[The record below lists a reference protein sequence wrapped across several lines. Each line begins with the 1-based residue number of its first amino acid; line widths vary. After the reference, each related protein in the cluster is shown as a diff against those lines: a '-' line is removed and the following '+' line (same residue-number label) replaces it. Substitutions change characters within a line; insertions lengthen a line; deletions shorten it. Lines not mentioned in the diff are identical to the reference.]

1 MKLSNLLYAGMLSS
15 LALVSCTDN
24 DENSEWT
31 GSEGVVF
38 TTSIQ
43 SRVSGN
49 SWNANDEVGIFM
61 TPNGSEIAS
70 ATAAN
75 KKYLAQ
81 TNGSLV
87 AAPGEGVYLPATGKV
102 DFIAYYPYS
111 NALSANVMDVNVAD
125 QSKPGALDLLYSNET
140 KGVEAA
146 NGKTIALKFV
156 RKMSKITLDM
166 TKDETIESFE
176 GLKVEMKGIATEGK
190 FDLANGTVK
199 ATDGKNTQAVAMN
212 IGEVEGSTAKATA
225 IILPTAAAT
234 DQTKMDLTFTLA
246 GKTFTHTL
254 ADLTAFEAG
263 KNVTFRVKLSVNNG
277 KPVVT
282 VGNATIEDWVGV
294 AGGDFNVDFDG
305 EGGGTQPGEE
315 KVLLDES
322 FATSQGTFTIDN
334 KTLPAELTYVWKW
347 DQYIDDNTQQVKDA
361 YMKASAFKD
370 KKSHASESWLI
381 SPEIDLSAVQSA
393 TLTFD
398 HAINKGD
405 VANIKTNHVVKIS
418 KDNGATWDEL
428 AGVNYPASLSWDF
441 VNSGKVD
448 LAAYLGSK
456 VKIAFQYMSSD
467 ASSATWEIKNL
478 KVIANGEG
486 GGTVDPTPKPD
497 PEPEPEPQ
505 PQPGE
510 EKVFFTETFG
520 SEILAKPYP
529 KIAAYTKWDNATL
542 TFADATGNA
551 DVRAVAHK
559 TESNT
564 SESAKVNHVWF
575 PGKKDSKLTIS
586 GFNTVGYNKF
596 KLSFEAA
603 ANTFNKGEQLDLNVL
618 KVSLNGQNVTLP
630 SKVVSQANKEAN
642 VFFPVEVTIDVAG
655 TAESVLEFS
664 SSSSDNT
671 YGIRAYNIKLV
682 SLSK

>member
-87 AAPGEGVYLPATGKV
+87 AAPGEGIYLPATGKV

-111 NALSANVMDVNVAD
+111 NALSGNVMDVNVAD
-125 QSKPGALDLLYSNET
+125 QSKPGAIDLLYSNET

-156 RKMSKITLDM
+156 RKMSKLTLNM

-212 IGEVEGSTAKATA
+212 IGNVEAHTAMATA

-246 GKTFTHTL
+246 GKTFTHSI
-254 ADLTAFEAG
+254 ADLTAFQAG
-263 KNVTFRVKLSVNNG
+263 KNVTFGVKLSVNNG

-282 VGNATIEDWVGV
+282 VGNATIKDWAEVP
-294 AGGDFNVDFDG
+294 GGDFDVNFGG
-305 EGGGTQPGEE
+305 EGGGTEPGEE
-315 KVLLDES
+315 KVLLDEP
-322 FATSQGTFTIDN
+322 FATSQGAFTIED
-334 KTLPAELTYVWKW
+334 KTLPAELTYVWQWSQLK
-347 DQYIDDNTQQVKDA
+347 DKETQQVKDS

-370 KKSHASESWLI
+370 KAFASESWLI
-381 SPEIDLSAVQSA
+381 SPEIDLSKVKSA

-405 VANIKTNHVVKIS
+405 AANIKTNHVVKIS

-428 AGVNYPASLSWDF
+428 AGVNYPASLSWTF

-448 LAAYLGSK
+448 LASYLGSK

-486 GGTVDPTPKPD
+486 GGTVDPTP
-497 PEPEPEPQ
+497 EPEPEPQ
-505 PQPGE
+505 PQPQPTPSG
-510 EKVFFTETFG
+510 TELYISEYVEG
-520 SEILAKPYP
+520 SSNNKYIEI
-529 KIAAYTKWDNATL
+529 
-542 TFADATGNA
+542 
-551 DVRAVAHK
+551 
-559 TESNT
+559 
-564 SESAKVNHVWF
+564 
-575 PGKKDSKLTIS
+575 
-586 GFNTVGYNKF
+586 YNPTDKAID
-596 KLSFEAA
+596 LSVYA
-603 ANTFNKGEQLDLNVL
+603 LDLNSNGGAQWSKEKNPTPGKNNFVQL
-618 KVSLNGQNVTLP
+618 DGMLEAKAVKVYKNSQATIYTGEAIDCNAVNFNGNDPIGLFKNDILIDIIGKFAGGKADFAKDVTLRRKADAAAP
-630 SKVVSQANKEAN
+630 SATYDENQWEKSGTDDVSGLGK
-642 VFFPVEVTIDVAG
+642 
-655 TAESVLEFS
+655 
-664 SSSSDNT
+664 
-671 YGIRAYNIKLV
+671 R
-682 SLSK
+682 

>member
-87 AAPGEGVYLPATGKV
+87 AAPGEGIYLPATGKV

-111 NALSANVMDVNVAD
+111 NALSGNVMDVNVAD
-125 QSKPGALDLLYSNET
+125 QSKPGAIDLLYSNET

-190 FDLANGTVK
+190 FDLAKGIVK

-212 IGEVEGSTAKATA
+212 IGNVEAHTAMATA

-246 GKTFTHTL
+246 GKTFTHSI

-263 KNVTFRVKLSVNNG
+263 KNVTFKAKLSVNNG

-282 VGNATIEDWVGV
+282 VGNATIVDWVGV
-294 AGGDFNVDFDG
+294 PGGDFDVNFDG
-305 EGGGTQPGEE
+305 EGGGTEPGEE
-315 KVLLDES
+315 KVLLDEP
-322 FATSQGTFTIDN
+322 FDANQGNFTISDI
-334 KTLPAELTYVWKW
+334 KLPEGSTYVWQWGQFDK
-347 DQYIDDNTQQVKDA
+347 DNTQ
-361 YMKASAFKD
+361 YMKASANINKVN
-370 KKSHASESWLI
+370 HAAESWLI
-381 SPEIDLSAVQSA
+381 SPSIDLTSAKKA
-393 TLTFD
+393 TLTFEHCHKYGAD
-398 HAINKGD
+398 KSKEMTLW
-405 VANIKTNHVVKIS
+405 VADAGTQASAEATGWTQVVI
-418 KDNGATWDEL
+418 
-428 AGVNYPASLSWDF
+428 PAYG
-441 VNSGKVD
+441 SGNDYKYV
-448 LAAYLGSK
+448 
-456 VKIAFQYMSSD
+456 
-467 ASSATWEIKNL
+467 SATIDLTAYVGKSVQVAFRYVSTADAAALWQINSV
-478 KVIANGEG
+478 KVVADGK
-486 GGTVDPTPKPD
+486 GGTVDPTPE

-505 PQPGE
+505 PQPTPSG
-510 EKVFFTETFG
+510 TELYISEYVEGTKG
-520 SEILAKPYP
+520 SNKFIEIYNPTDKEIDLSAYVLNCASNGKTWGNETSYTYQQLEGTIAPKSVIVYQNAK
-529 KIAAYTKWDNATL
+529 ADLYTSGKPCNAC
-542 TFADATGNA
+542 
-551 DVRAVAHK
+551 
-559 TESNT
+559 
-564 SESAKVNHVWF
+564 
-575 PGKKDSKLTIS
+575 
-586 GFNTVGYNKF
+586 GFNGEKNDAVGLF
-596 KLSFEAA
+596 KGGVLIDVFGYPVDPNSDPNFGKDITYRRKASVSSPVATFNLDEWEAA
-603 ANTFNKGEQLDLNVL
+603 AADD
-618 KVSLNGQNVTLP
+618 VSGLG
-630 SKVVSQANKEAN
+630 K
-642 VFFPVEVTIDVAG
+642 
-655 TAESVLEFS
+655 
-664 SSSSDNT
+664 
-671 YGIRAYNIKLV
+671 R
-682 SLSK
+682 

>member
-87 AAPGEGVYLPATGKV
+87 AAPSEGIYLPATGKV

-111 NALSANVMDVNVAD
+111 NVLSGNVMDVNVAD
-125 QSKPGALDLLYSNET
+125 QSKPGAIDLLYSNET

-156 RKMSKITLDM
+156 RKMSKLTLNM

-212 IGEVEGSTAKATA
+212 IGNVEAHTAMATA

-246 GKTFTHTL
+246 GKTFTHSI

-263 KNVTFRVKLSVNNG
+263 KNVTFKATLSVNNG

-282 VGNATIEDWVGV
+282 VGNATIENWVGV
-294 AGGDFNVDFDG
+294 TGGDFNVDFDG

-315 KVLLDES
+315 KVLLDEP
-322 FATSQGTFTIDN
+322 FDANQGNFTISDI
-334 KTLPAELTYVWKW
+334 KLPEGSTYVWQWGQFDK
-347 DQYIDDNTQQVKDA
+347 DNTQ
-361 YMKASAFKD
+361 YMKASANINKVN
-370 KKSHASESWLI
+370 HAAESWLI
-381 SPEIDLSAVQSA
+381 SPSIDLTSAKKA
-393 TLTFD
+393 TLTFEHCHKYGAD
-398 HAINKGD
+398 KSKEMTLW
-405 VANIKTNHVVKIS
+405 VADAGTQASAEATGWTQVVI
-418 KDNGATWDEL
+418 
-428 AGVNYPASLSWDF
+428 PAYG
-441 VNSGKVD
+441 SGNDYKYV
-448 LAAYLGSK
+448 
-456 VKIAFQYMSSD
+456 
-467 ASSATWEIKNL
+467 SATIDLTAYVGKSVQVAFRYVSTADAAALWQINSV
-478 KVIANGEG
+478 KVVADGK
-486 GGTVDPTPKPD
+486 GGTVDPTPE

-505 PQPGE
+505 PQPQPGANLLVNPGFEDWTEKLPTAWNNSYNTGE
-510 EKVFFTETFG
+510 IVKETSIKHG
-520 SEILAKPYP
+520 GNNSLRQ
-529 KIAAYTKWDNATL
+529 
-542 TFADATGNA
+542 TGA
-551 DVRAVAHK
+551 SKESPDK
-559 TESNT
+559 T
-564 SESAKVNHVWF
+564 
-575 PGKKDSKLTIS
+575 
-586 GFNTVGYNKF
+586 
-596 KLSFEAA
+596 
-603 ANTFNKGEQLDLNVL
+603 
-618 KVSLNGQNVTLP
+618 
-630 SKVVSQANKEAN
+630 SKVQQ
-642 VFFPVEVTIDVAG
+642 EVTITGGKKYKISYWFLDNDTKASSRYWFALVDAADKTINDLNNTLQQNKSYSTDSAEWQHVEIEF
-655 TAESVLEFS
+655 TAPANAVKLRYEVRTYRNVDANEFGGYIYYDDMSLEEV
-664 SSSSDNT
+664 
-671 YGIRAYNIKLV
+671 K
-682 SLSK
+682 

>member
-111 NALSANVMDVNVAD
+111 NALSGNVMDVNVAD
-125 QSKPGALDLLYSNET
+125 QSKPGAIDLLYSNET

-156 RKMSKITLDM
+156 RKMSKLTLNM

-212 IGEVEGSTAKATA
+212 IGNVEAHTAMATA

-246 GKTFTHTL
+246 GKTFTHSI

-263 KNVTFRVKLSVNNG
+263 KNVTFKATLSVNNG

-282 VGNATIEDWVGV
+282 VGNATIEDWIGV
-294 AGGDFNVDFDG
+294 AGGDFDVNFDG

-322 FATSQGTFTIDN
+322 FDANQGNFTISDI
-334 KTLPAELTYVWKW
+334 KLPEGSTYVWQWGQFDK
-347 DQYIDDNTQQVKDA
+347 DNTQ
-361 YMKASAFKD
+361 YMKASANINKVN
-370 KKSHASESWLI
+370 HAAESWLI
-381 SPEIDLSAVQSA
+381 SPSIDLTSAKKA
-393 TLTFD
+393 TLTFEHCHKYGAD
-398 HAINKGD
+398 KSKEMTLW
-405 VANIKTNHVVKIS
+405 VADAGTQASAEATGWTQVVI
-418 KDNGATWDEL
+418 
-428 AGVNYPASLSWDF
+428 PAYG
-441 VNSGKVD
+441 SGNDYKYV
-448 LAAYLGSK
+448 
-456 VKIAFQYMSSD
+456 
-467 ASSATWEIKNL
+467 SATIDLTAYVGKSVQVAFRYVSTADAAALWQINSV
-478 KVIANGEG
+478 KVVVDGK
-486 GGTVDPTPKPD
+486 GGTVDPTPE

-505 PQPGE
+505 PQPTPSGTELYISEYVEGGSFNKYIELYNPTEQDIDLSQYTLGMHNYSKDAAGGNDNGIKTQVLSGTLKSKQVIVYKHTDAVAYTGKVVDLGTDVMNFNGNDPIILYKGE
-510 EKVFFTETFG
+510 EIIDFLGV
-520 SEILAKPYP
+520 
-529 KIAAYTKWDNATL
+529 DNAQFGKDVTL
-542 TFADATGNA
+542 RRKADAAAPSATYDESQWEKAGKDDVTG
-551 DVRAVAHK
+551 
-559 TESNT
+559 
-564 SESAKVNHVWF
+564 
-575 PGKKDSKLTIS
+575 L
-586 GFNTVGYNKF
+586 
-596 KLSFEAA
+596 
-603 ANTFNKGEQLDLNVL
+603 
-618 KVSLNGQNVTLP
+618 GQ
-630 SKVVSQANKEAN
+630 
-642 VFFPVEVTIDVAG
+642 
-655 TAESVLEFS
+655 
-664 SSSSDNT
+664 
-671 YGIRAYNIKLV
+671 R
-682 SLSK
+682 

>member
-111 NALSANVMDVNVAD
+111 NALSGNVMDVNVAD
-125 QSKPGALDLLYSNET
+125 QSKPGAIDLLYSNET

-190 FDLANGTVK
+190 FDLAKGTVK

-212 IGEVEGSTAKATA
+212 IGNVEAHTAMATA

-246 GKTFTHTL
+246 GKTFTHSI
-254 ADLTAFEAG
+254 ADLTAFGAG
-263 KNVTFRVKLSVNNG
+263 KNVTFKATLSINNG

-294 AGGDFNVDFDG
+294 AGGDFDVNFDG

-322 FATSQGTFTIDN
+322 FATSQGAFTIKDVV
-334 KTLPAELTYVWKW
+334 KPSALEFVWKW
-347 DQYIDDNTQQVKDA
+347 SQFKDKKTQEVKDS
-361 YMKASAFKD
+361 YMKASAHINKPTPVD
-370 KKSHASESWLI
+370 YATESWLI
-381 SPEIDLSAVQSA
+381 SPELDLTTATTA

-398 HAINKGD
+398 HAVNFAKD
-405 VANIKTNHVVKIS
+405 MQTQQTLWVKEVGTENWEQVTI
-418 KDNGATWDEL
+418 AT
-428 AGVNYPASLSWDF
+428 YPAGNSWDF
-441 VNSGKVD
+441 ISSGNIDLSAQKGKKVQ
-448 LAAYLGSK
+448 LGFKYVSTDQG
-456 VKIAFQYMSSD
+456 A
-467 ASSATWEIKNL
+467 ATWEIKNV
-478 KVIANGEG
+478 KVVADGK
-486 GGTVDPTPKPD
+486 GGTVDPTPE

-505 PQPGE
+505 PQPTPSGTELYISEYVEGSSNNKYIEIYNPTDKAIDLSVYALDLNSNGGAQWSKETGFAKNNYVKLEGTIEAKATKVYKHSQATIYTGE
-510 EKVFFTETFG
+510 AIDCNAVNFNGNDPIGLFKND
-520 SEILAKPYP
+520 ILIDIIGK
-529 KIAAYTKWDNATL
+529 
-542 TFADATGNA
+542 FAGGNA
-551 DVRAVAHK
+551 DF
-559 TESNT
+559 
-564 SESAKVNHVWF
+564 AKDVTLRR
-575 PGKKDSKLTIS
+575 KAD
-586 GFNTVGYNKF
+586 
-596 KLSFEAA
+596 AA
-603 ANTFNKGEQLDLNVL
+603 APSATYDENQWEKAGKDD
-618 KVSLNGQNVTLP
+618 VTGLG
-630 SKVVSQANKEAN
+630 K
-642 VFFPVEVTIDVAG
+642 
-655 TAESVLEFS
+655 
-664 SSSSDNT
+664 
-671 YGIRAYNIKLV
+671 R
-682 SLSK
+682 

>member
-111 NALSANVMDVNVAD
+111 NALSGNVMDVNVAD
-125 QSKPGALDLLYSNET
+125 QSKPGAIDLLYSNET

-156 RKMSKITLDM
+156 RKMSKLTLNM

-212 IGEVEGSTAKATA
+212 IGNVEAHTAMATA

-246 GKTFTHTL
+246 GKTFTHSI

-263 KNVTFRVKLSVNNG
+263 KNVTFKATLSIYNG

-282 VGNATIEDWVGV
+282 VGNATIENWVGV
-294 AGGDFNVDFDG
+294 TGGDFNVDFDG

-322 FATSQGTFTIDN
+322 FATSQGAFTIKDVV
-334 KTLPAELTYVWKW
+334 KPSALEFVWKW
-347 DQYIDDNTQQVKDA
+347 SQFKDKKTQEVKDS
-361 YMKASAFKD
+361 YMKASAHINKPTPVD
-370 KKSHASESWLI
+370 YATESWLI
-381 SPEIDLSAVQSA
+381 SPELDLTTATTA

-398 HAINKGD
+398 HA
-405 VANIKTNHVVKIS
+405 
-418 KDNGATWDEL
+418 
-428 AGVNYPASLSWDF
+428 VNYAKDMQTQQTLWVKEVGTENWQQVTIATYPAGNSWDF
-441 VNSGKVD
+441 ISSGNIDLSAQKGKKVQ
-448 LAAYLGSK
+448 LGFKYISTDQG
-456 VKIAFQYMSSD
+456 A
-467 ASSATWEIKNL
+467 ATWEIKNV
-478 KVIANGEG
+478 KVVADGK
-486 GGTVDPTPKPD
+486 GGTVDPTPE

-505 PQPGE
+505 PQPQPGANLLVNPGFEDWTEKLPTAWNNSYNTGE
-510 EKVFFTETFG
+510 IVKETSIKHG
-520 SEILAKPYP
+520 GNNSLRQ
-529 KIAAYTKWDNATL
+529 
-542 TFADATGNA
+542 TGA
-551 DVRAVAHK
+551 SKESPDK
-559 TESNT
+559 T
-564 SESAKVNHVWF
+564 
-575 PGKKDSKLTIS
+575 
-586 GFNTVGYNKF
+586 
-596 KLSFEAA
+596 
-603 ANTFNKGEQLDLNVL
+603 
-618 KVSLNGQNVTLP
+618 
-630 SKVVSQANKEAN
+630 SKVQQ
-642 VFFPVEVTIDVAG
+642 EVTITGGKKYKISYWFLDNDTKASSRYWFALVDAADKTINDLNNTLQQNKSYSTDSAEWQHVEIEF
-655 TAESVLEFS
+655 TAPANAVKLRYEVRTYRNVDANEFGGYIYYDDMSLEEV
-664 SSSSDNT
+664 
-671 YGIRAYNIKLV
+671 K
-682 SLSK
+682 

>member
-111 NALSANVMDVNVAD
+111 NALSGNVMDVNVAD
-125 QSKPGALDLLYSNET
+125 QSKPGAIDLLYSNET

-156 RKMSKITLDM
+156 RKMSKLTLNM

-212 IGEVEGSTAKATA
+212 IGNVEAHTAMATA

-246 GKTFTHTL
+246 GKTFTHSI
-254 ADLTAFEAG
+254 ADLSAFEAG
-263 KNVTFRVKLSVNNG
+263 KNVTFKAKLSINNG

-282 VGNATIEDWVGV
+282 VGNATIKDWVGV
-294 AGGDFNVDFDG
+294 AGGDFDVNFDG
-305 EGGGTQPGEE
+305 EGGGTEPGEE

-322 FATSQGTFTIDN
+322 FATNQGAFTIDN
-334 KTLPAELTYVWKW
+334 KVMPSELTYVWNH
-347 DQYIDDNTQQVKDA
+347 DDRNGG
-361 YMKASAFKD
+361 YMKASGHINKPTPVDYAT
-370 KKSHASESWLI
+370 ESWLI
-381 SPEIDLSAVQSA
+381 SPELDLTTATTA

-398 HAINKGD
+398 HA
-405 VANIKTNHVVKIS
+405 
-418 KDNGATWDEL
+418 
-428 AGVNYPASLSWDF
+428 VNYAKDMQTQQTLWVKEVGTENWQQVTIATYPAGNSWDF
-441 VNSGKVD
+441 ISSGNIDLSAQKGKKVQ
-448 LAAYLGSK
+448 LGFKYISTDQG
-456 VKIAFQYMSSD
+456 A
-467 ASSATWEIKNL
+467 ATWEIKNV
-478 KVIANGEG
+478 KVVADGK
-486 GGTVDPTPKPD
+486 GGTVDPTPE

-505 PQPGE
+505 PQPTPSGTELYISEYVEGSSNNKYIEIYNPTDKAIDLSVYALDLNSNGGAQWSKETGFAKNNYVKLEGTIEAKATKVYKHSQATIYTGE
-510 EKVFFTETFG
+510 AIDCNAVNFNGNDPIGLFKND
-520 SEILAKPYP
+520 ILIDIIGK
-529 KIAAYTKWDNATL
+529 
-542 TFADATGNA
+542 FAGGNA
-551 DVRAVAHK
+551 DF
-559 TESNT
+559 
-564 SESAKVNHVWF
+564 AKDVTLRR
-575 PGKKDSKLTIS
+575 KAD
-586 GFNTVGYNKF
+586 
-596 KLSFEAA
+596 AA
-603 ANTFNKGEQLDLNVL
+603 APSATYDENQWEKAGKDD
-618 KVSLNGQNVTLP
+618 VTGLG
-630 SKVVSQANKEAN
+630 K
-642 VFFPVEVTIDVAG
+642 
-655 TAESVLEFS
+655 
-664 SSSSDNT
+664 
-671 YGIRAYNIKLV
+671 R
-682 SLSK
+682 

>member
-87 AAPGEGVYLPATGKV
+87 AAPGEGIYLPATGKV

-111 NALSANVMDVNVAD
+111 NALSGNVMDVNVAD
-125 QSKPGALDLLYSNET
+125 QSKPGAIDLLYSNET

-156 RKMSKITLDM
+156 RKMSKLTLNM

-212 IGEVEGSTAKATA
+212 IGNVEAHTAMATA

-246 GKTFTHTL
+246 GKTFTYSI

-263 KNVTFRVKLSVNNG
+263 KNVTFKATLSVNNG

-282 VGNATIEDWVGV
+282 VGNATIKDWVGV
-294 AGGDFNVDFDG
+294 AGGDFDVNFDG

-315 KVLLDES
+315 KVLLDEP
-322 FATSQGTFTIDN
+322 FDANQGNFTISDI
-334 KTLPAELTYVWKW
+334 KLPEGSTYVWQWGQFDK
-347 DQYIDDNTQQVKDA
+347 DNTQ
-361 YMKASAFKD
+361 YMKASANINKVN
-370 KKSHASESWLI
+370 HAAESWLI
-381 SPEIDLSAVQSA
+381 SPSIDLTSAKKA
-393 TLTFD
+393 TLTFEHCHKYGAD
-398 HAINKGD
+398 KSKEMTLW
-405 VANIKTNHVVKIS
+405 VADAGTQASAEATGWTQVVI
-418 KDNGATWDEL
+418 
-428 AGVNYPASLSWDF
+428 PAYG
-441 VNSGKVD
+441 SGNDYKYV
-448 LAAYLGSK
+448 
-456 VKIAFQYMSSD
+456 
-467 ASSATWEIKNL
+467 SATIDLTAYVGKSVQVAFRYVSTADAAALWQINSV
-478 KVIANGEG
+478 KVVADGK
-486 GGTVDPTPKPD
+486 GGTVDPTPE

-505 PQPGE
+505 PQPTPSG
-510 EKVFFTETFG
+510 TELYISEYVEGTKG
-520 SEILAKPYP
+520 SNKFIEIYNPTDKEIDLSAYVLNCASNGKTWGNETSYTYQQLEGTIAPKSVIVYQNAK
-529 KIAAYTKWDNATL
+529 ADLYTSGKPCNAC
-542 TFADATGNA
+542 
-551 DVRAVAHK
+551 
-559 TESNT
+559 
-564 SESAKVNHVWF
+564 
-575 PGKKDSKLTIS
+575 
-586 GFNTVGYNKF
+586 GFNGEKNDAVGLF
-596 KLSFEAA
+596 KGGVLIDVFGYPVDPNSDPNFGKDITYRRKASVSSPVATFNLDEWEAA
-603 ANTFNKGEQLDLNVL
+603 AADD
-618 KVSLNGQNVTLP
+618 VSGLG
-630 SKVVSQANKEAN
+630 K
-642 VFFPVEVTIDVAG
+642 
-655 TAESVLEFS
+655 
-664 SSSSDNT
+664 
-671 YGIRAYNIKLV
+671 R
-682 SLSK
+682 

>member
-111 NALSANVMDVNVAD
+111 NALSGNVMDVNVAD
-125 QSKPGALDLLYSNET
+125 QSKPGAIDLLYSNET

-190 FDLANGTVK
+190 FDLAKGTVK

-212 IGEVEGSTAKATA
+212 IGNVEASTAKATA

-246 GKTFTHTL
+246 GKTFTHSI
-254 ADLTAFEAG
+254 ADLSKFEAG
-263 KNVTFRVKLSVNNG
+263 KNVTFKATLSVNNG

-282 VGNATIEDWVGV
+282 VGNATIENWVGV
-294 AGGDFNVDFDG
+294 TGGDFNVDFDG

-315 KVLLDES
+315 KVLLDEP
-322 FATSQGTFTIDN
+322 FDANQGNFTISDI
-334 KTLPAELTYVWKW
+334 KLPEGSTYVWQWGQFDK
-347 DQYIDDNTQQVKDA
+347 DNTQ
-361 YMKASAFKD
+361 YMKASANINKVN
-370 KKSHASESWLI
+370 HAAESWLI
-381 SPEIDLSAVQSA
+381 SPSIDLTSAKKA
-393 TLTFD
+393 TLTFEHCHKYGAD
-398 HAINKGD
+398 KSKEMTLW
-405 VANIKTNHVVKIS
+405 VADAGTQASAEATGWTQVVI
-418 KDNGATWDEL
+418 
-428 AGVNYPASLSWDF
+428 PAYG
-441 VNSGKVD
+441 SGNDYKYV
-448 LAAYLGSK
+448 
-456 VKIAFQYMSSD
+456 
-467 ASSATWEIKNL
+467 SATIDLTAYVGKSVQVAFRYVSTADAAALWQINSV
-478 KVIANGEG
+478 KVVADGK
-486 GGTVDPTPKPD
+486 GGTVDPTPE

-505 PQPGE
+505 PQPQPGE
-510 EKVFFTETFG
+510 EKVIFKETCG
-520 SEILAKPYP
+520 SQDLGKTKV
-529 KIAAYTKWDNATL
+529 KINKYDKWDNQGTL
-542 TFADATGNA
+542 TFFDQFAGQFENG
-551 DVRAVAHK
+551 DVRF
-559 TESNT
+559 T
-564 SESAKVNHVWF
+564 STTSNHVYL
-575 PGKKDSKLTIS
+575 PAYTDKEKPAGLKIS
-586 GFNTVGYNKF
+586 GFDVANYTNLKLVYDISANESADQNIIKVRTNLGDLSVESKSITANKF
-596 KLSFEAA
+596 Q
-603 ANTFNKGEQLDLNVL
+603 T
-618 KVSLNGQNVTLP
+618 VTLTLP
-630 SKVVSQANKEAN
+630 DGIEFIEFVSDASNK
-642 VFFPVEVTIDVAG
+642 AG
-655 TAESVLEFS
+655 YRL
-664 SSSSDNT
+664 DNIQLS
-671 YGIRAYNIKLV
+671 GIAK
-682 SLSK
+682 

>member
-111 NALSANVMDVNVAD
+111 NALSGNVMDVNVAD
-125 QSKPGALDLLYSNET
+125 QSKPGAIDLLYSNET

-190 FDLANGTVK
+190 FDLAKGTVK

-212 IGEVEGSTAKATA
+212 IGNVEASTAKATA

-246 GKTFTHTL
+246 GKTFTHSI

-263 KNVTFRVKLSVNNG
+263 KNVTFKATLSINKG

-282 VGNATIEDWVGV
+282 VGNATIKDWVGV
-294 AGGDFNVDFDG
+294 AGGDFDVNFDG

-315 KVLLDES
+315 KVLLDEP
-322 FATSQGTFTIDN
+322 FDANQGNFTISDI
-334 KTLPAELTYVWKW
+334 KLPEGSTYVWQWGQFDK
-347 DQYIDDNTQQVKDA
+347 DNTQ
-361 YMKASAFKD
+361 YMKASANINKVN
-370 KKSHASESWLI
+370 HAAESWLI
-381 SPEIDLSAVQSA
+381 SPSIDLTSAKKA
-393 TLTFD
+393 TLTFEHCHKYGAD
-398 HAINKGD
+398 KSKEMTLW
-405 VANIKTNHVVKIS
+405 VADAGTQASAEATGWTQVVI
-418 KDNGATWDEL
+418 
-428 AGVNYPASLSWDF
+428 PAYG
-441 VNSGKVD
+441 SGNDYKYV
-448 LAAYLGSK
+448 
-456 VKIAFQYMSSD
+456 
-467 ASSATWEIKNL
+467 SATIDLTAYVGKSVQVAFRYVSTADAAALWQINSV
-478 KVIANGEG
+478 KVVADGK
-486 GGTVDPTPKPD
+486 GGTVDPTPE

-505 PQPGE
+505 PQPTPSG
-510 EKVFFTETFG
+510 TELYISEYVEGTKG
-520 SEILAKPYP
+520 SNKFIEIYNPTDKEIDLSAYVLNCASNGKTWGNETSYTYQQLEGTIAPKSVIVYQNAK
-529 KIAAYTKWDNATL
+529 ADLYTSGKPCNAC
-542 TFADATGNA
+542 
-551 DVRAVAHK
+551 
-559 TESNT
+559 
-564 SESAKVNHVWF
+564 
-575 PGKKDSKLTIS
+575 
-586 GFNTVGYNKF
+586 GFNGEKNDAVGLF
-596 KLSFEAA
+596 KGGVLIDVFGYPVDPNSDPNFGKDITYRRKASVSSPVATFNLDEWEAA
-603 ANTFNKGEQLDLNVL
+603 AADD
-618 KVSLNGQNVTLP
+618 VSGLG
-630 SKVVSQANKEAN
+630 K
-642 VFFPVEVTIDVAG
+642 
-655 TAESVLEFS
+655 
-664 SSSSDNT
+664 
-671 YGIRAYNIKLV
+671 R
-682 SLSK
+682 

>member
-111 NALSANVMDVNVAD
+111 NALSGNVMDVNVAD
-125 QSKPGALDLLYSNET
+125 QSKPGAIDLLYSNET

-212 IGEVEGSTAKATA
+212 IGNVEAHTAMATA

-246 GKTFTHTL
+246 GKTFTYSI

-263 KNVTFRVKLSVNNG
+263 KNVTFKATLSVNNG

-282 VGNATIEDWVGV
+282 VGNATIEDWVEV
-294 AGGDFNVDFDG
+294 AGGDFDVNFDG

-315 KVLLDES
+315 KVLFQETFGKPEKNGKYWPYLTDYTGFDNPATMFENVSTEKASVRANEGLGNVWFPAGKEVAIAIKGINVQGATTATLECEVGANVYKAGES
-322 FATSQGTFTIDN
+322 QDLNTLKVVCNQKELVFPSKIVSGDN
-334 KTLPAELTYVWKW
+334 KEGNKPFKLVIENVSISEDARLEFSGSAATNTYGLRLFS
-347 DQYIDDNTQQVKDA
+347 VKL
-361 YMKASAFKD
+361 YV
-370 KKSHASESWLI
+370 
-381 SPEIDLSAVQSA
+381 P
-393 TLTFD
+393 
-398 HAINKGD
+398 
-405 VANIKTNHVVKIS
+405 
-418 KDNGATWDEL
+418 
-428 AGVNYPASLSWDF
+428 
-441 VNSGKVD
+441 
-448 LAAYLGSK
+448 
-456 VKIAFQYMSSD
+456 
-467 ASSATWEIKNL
+467 
-478 KVIANGEG
+478 GEG
-486 GGTVDPTPKPD
+486 GGTVDPTPE

-505 PQPGE
+505 PQPTPSGTELYISEYVEGGSFNKYIELYNPTEQDIDLSQYTLGMHNYSKDAAGGNDNGIKTQVLSGTLKSKQVIVYKHTDAVAYTGKVVDLGTDVMNFNGNDPIILYKGE
-510 EKVFFTETFG
+510 EIIDFLGV
-520 SEILAKPYP
+520 
-529 KIAAYTKWDNATL
+529 DNAQFGKDVTL
-542 TFADATGNA
+542 RRKADAAAPSATYDENQWEKSGTD
-551 DVRAVAHK
+551 DV
-559 TESNT
+559 SGL
-564 SESAKVNHVWF
+564 
-575 PGKKDSKLTIS
+575 GK
-586 GFNTVGYNKF
+586 
-596 KLSFEAA
+596 
-603 ANTFNKGEQLDLNVL
+603 
-618 KVSLNGQNVTLP
+618 
-630 SKVVSQANKEAN
+630 
-642 VFFPVEVTIDVAG
+642 
-655 TAESVLEFS
+655 
-664 SSSSDNT
+664 
-671 YGIRAYNIKLV
+671 R
-682 SLSK
+682 

>member
-111 NALSANVMDVNVAD
+111 NALSGNVMDVNVAD
-125 QSKPGALDLLYSNET
+125 QSKPGAIDLLYSNET

-156 RKMSKITLDM
+156 RKMSKLTLNM

-212 IGEVEGSTAKATA
+212 IGNVEAHTAMATA

-246 GKTFTHTL
+246 GKTFTHSI
-254 ADLTAFEAG
+254 ADLSAFKAG
-263 KNVTFRVKLSVNNG
+263 KNVTFKATLSIHNG

-294 AGGDFNVDFDG
+294 PGGDFDVNFDG

-315 KVLLDES
+315 KVLLDEP
-322 FATSQGTFTIDN
+322 FDANQGNFTISDI
-334 KTLPAELTYVWKW
+334 KLPEGSTYVWQWGQFDK
-347 DQYIDDNTQQVKDA
+347 DNTQ
-361 YMKASAFKD
+361 YMKASANINKVN
-370 KKSHASESWLI
+370 HAAESWLI
-381 SPEIDLSAVQSA
+381 SPSIDLTSAKKA
-393 TLTFD
+393 TLTFEHCHKYGAD
-398 HAINKGD
+398 KSKEMTLW
-405 VANIKTNHVVKIS
+405 VADAGTQASAEATGWTQVVI
-418 KDNGATWDEL
+418 
-428 AGVNYPASLSWDF
+428 PAYG
-441 VNSGKVD
+441 SGNDYKYV
-448 LAAYLGSK
+448 
-456 VKIAFQYMSSD
+456 
-467 ASSATWEIKNL
+467 SATIDLTAYVGKSVQVAFRYVSTADAAALWQINSV
-478 KVIANGEG
+478 KVVADGK
-486 GGTVDPTPKPD
+486 GGTVDPT
-497 PEPEPEPQ
+497 PEPEPQ
-505 PQPGE
+505 PQPTPSG
-510 EKVFFTETFG
+510 TELYISEYVEGTKG
-520 SEILAKPYP
+520 SNKFIEIYNPTDKEIDLSAYVLNCASNGKTWGNETSYTYQQLEGTIAPKSVIVYQNAK
-529 KIAAYTKWDNATL
+529 ADLYTSGKPCNAC
-542 TFADATGNA
+542 
-551 DVRAVAHK
+551 
-559 TESNT
+559 
-564 SESAKVNHVWF
+564 
-575 PGKKDSKLTIS
+575 
-586 GFNTVGYNKF
+586 GFNGEKNDAVGLF
-596 KLSFEAA
+596 KGGVLIDVFGYPVDPNSDPNFGKDITYRRKASVSSPVATFNLDEWEAA
-603 ANTFNKGEQLDLNVL
+603 AADD
-618 KVSLNGQNVTLP
+618 VSGLG
-630 SKVVSQANKEAN
+630 K
-642 VFFPVEVTIDVAG
+642 
-655 TAESVLEFS
+655 
-664 SSSSDNT
+664 
-671 YGIRAYNIKLV
+671 R
-682 SLSK
+682 

>member
-111 NALSANVMDVNVAD
+111 NALSGNVMDVNVAD
-125 QSKPGALDLLYSNET
+125 QSKPGAIDLLYSNET

-190 FDLANGTVK
+190 FDLAKGTVK

-212 IGEVEGSTAKATA
+212 IGNVEASTAKATA

-246 GKTFTHTL
+246 GKTFTHSI

-263 KNVTFRVKLSVNNG
+263 KNVTFKATLSVHNG

-282 VGNATIEDWVGV
+282 VGNATIVDWVGV
-294 AGGDFNVDFDG
+294 PGGDFDVNFDG
-305 EGGGTQPGEE
+305 EGGGTEPGEE

-322 FATSQGTFTIDN
+322 FATNQGAFTIDN
-334 KTLPAELTYVWKW
+334 KVMPSELTYVWNH
-347 DQYIDDNTQQVKDA
+347 DDRNGG
-361 YMKASAFKD
+361 YMKASGHINKPTPVDYAT
-370 KKSHASESWLI
+370 ESWLI
-381 SPEIDLSAVQSA
+381 SPELDLTTATTA

-398 HAINKGD
+398 HAVNFAKD
-405 VANIKTNHVVKIS
+405 MQTQQTLWVKEVGTENWQQVTI
-418 KDNGATWDEL
+418 AT
-428 AGVNYPASLSWDF
+428 YPAGNSWDF
-441 VNSGKVD
+441 ISSGNIDLSAQKGKKVQ
-448 LAAYLGSK
+448 LGFKYVSTDQG
-456 VKIAFQYMSSD
+456 A
-467 ASSATWEIKNL
+467 ATWEIKNV
-478 KVIANGEG
+478 KVVADGK
-486 GGTVDPTPKPD
+486 GGTVDPTPE

-505 PQPGE
+505 PQPTPSGTELYISEYVEGSSNNKYIEIYNPTDKAIDLSVYALDLNSNGGAQWSKETGFAKNNYVKLEGTIEAKATKVYKHSQATIYTGE
-510 EKVFFTETFG
+510 AIDCNAVNFNGNDPIGLFKND
-520 SEILAKPYP
+520 ILIDIIGK
-529 KIAAYTKWDNATL
+529 
-542 TFADATGNA
+542 FAGGNA
-551 DVRAVAHK
+551 DF
-559 TESNT
+559 
-564 SESAKVNHVWF
+564 AKDVTLRR
-575 PGKKDSKLTIS
+575 KAD
-586 GFNTVGYNKF
+586 
-596 KLSFEAA
+596 AA
-603 ANTFNKGEQLDLNVL
+603 APSATYDENQWEKAGKDD
-618 KVSLNGQNVTLP
+618 VTGLG
-630 SKVVSQANKEAN
+630 K
-642 VFFPVEVTIDVAG
+642 
-655 TAESVLEFS
+655 
-664 SSSSDNT
+664 
-671 YGIRAYNIKLV
+671 R
-682 SLSK
+682 

>member
-111 NALSANVMDVNVAD
+111 NALSGNVMDVNVAD
-125 QSKPGALDLLYSNET
+125 QSKPGAIDLLYSNET

-190 FDLANGTVK
+190 FDLAKGIVK

-212 IGEVEGSTAKATA
+212 IGNVEASTAKATA

-246 GKTFTHTL
+246 GKTFTHSI
-254 ADLTAFEAG
+254 ADLAAFEAG
-263 KNVTFRVKLSVNNG
+263 KNVTFGVKLSVSNG

-294 AGGDFNVDFDG
+294 AGGDFDVNFDG
-305 EGGGTQPGEE
+305 EGGGTEPGEE
-315 KVLLDES
+315 KVLFQETFGKPEKNGKYWPYLTDYTGFDNPATMFENVSTEKASVRANEGLGNVWFPAGKEVAIAIKGINVQGAATATLECEVGANVYNAGES
-322 FATSQGTFTIDN
+322 QDLNTLKVVCNQKELVFPSKIVSGDN
-334 KTLPAELTYVWKW
+334 KEGNKPFKLVIENVSISEDTRLEFS
-347 DQYIDDNTQQVKDA
+347 
-361 YMKASAFKD
+361 ASA
-370 KKSHASESWLI
+370 
-381 SPEIDLSAVQSA
+381 A
-393 TLTFD
+393 TNTYGLRLFS
-398 HAINKGD
+398 
-405 VANIKTNHVVKIS
+405 VK
-418 KDNGATWDEL
+418 L
-428 AGVNYPASLSWDF
+428 YVP
-441 VNSGKVD
+441 
-448 LAAYLGSK
+448 
-456 VKIAFQYMSSD
+456 
-467 ASSATWEIKNL
+467 
-478 KVIANGEG
+478 GEG
-486 GGTVDPTPKPD
+486 GGTVDPTPE

-505 PQPGE
+505 PQPQPGANLLVNPGFE
-510 EKVFFTETFG
+510 DWTEKLPT
-520 SEILAKPYP
+520 A
-529 KIAAYTKWDNATL
+529 WDNTTYNTGEITKETSLKHGGNNSLRQTSASSTNKVQQEVAITGGKKYKISYWFLDNDTKASSRYWFALVDAGNQAIKDLNSTL
-542 TFADATGNA
+542 QQTDYS
-551 DVRAVAHK
+551 K
-559 TESNT
+559 
-564 SESAKVNHVWF
+564 ESADWQHVEIEF
-575 PGKKDSKLTIS
+575 TAPANAVKLRYEVRTYKQS
-586 GFNTVGYNKF
+586 SNALGGYIYY
-596 KLSFEAA
+596 
-603 ANTFNKGEQLDLNVL
+603 DDM
-618 KVSLNGQNVTLP
+618 SL
-630 SKVVSQANKEAN
+630 E
-642 VFFPVEVTIDVAG
+642 EV
-655 TAESVLEFS
+655 
-664 SSSSDNT
+664 
-671 YGIRAYNIKLV
+671 K
-682 SLSK
+682 

>member
-87 AAPGEGVYLPATGKV
+87 AAPGEGIYLPATGKV

-111 NALSANVMDVNVAD
+111 NALSGNVMDVNVAD
-125 QSKPGALDLLYSNET
+125 QSKPGAIDLLYSNET

-212 IGEVEGSTAKATA
+212 IGNVEAHTAMATA

-246 GKTFTHTL
+246 GKTFTHSI

-263 KNVTFRVKLSVNNG
+263 KNVTFKATLSINNG

-282 VGNATIEDWVGV
+282 VGNATIKDWVGV
-294 AGGDFNVDFDG
+294 AGGDFDVNFDG
-305 EGGGTQPGEE
+305 EGGGTEPGEE

-322 FATSQGTFTIDN
+322 FATSQGAFTIED
-334 KTLPAELTYVWKW
+334 KTLPAELTYVWQWSQLK
-347 DQYIDDNTQQVKDA
+347 DNKTQQVKDS

-370 KKSHASESWLI
+370 KAFASESWLI
-381 SPEIDLSAVQSA
+381 SPEIDLSKVKSA

-405 VANIKTNHVVKIS
+405 AANIKTNHVVKIS
-418 KDNGATWDEL
+418 KDNGATWEEL
-428 AGVNYPASLSWDF
+428 AGVNYPASLSWTF

-448 LAAYLGSK
+448 LASYLGSK

-486 GGTVDPTPKPD
+486 GGTVDPTPE

-505 PQPGE
+505 PQPQPGANLLVNPGFEDWTEKLPTAWNNSYNTGE
-510 EKVFFTETFG
+510 IVKETSIKHG
-520 SEILAKPYP
+520 GNNSLRQ
-529 KIAAYTKWDNATL
+529 
-542 TFADATGNA
+542 TGA
-551 DVRAVAHK
+551 SKESPDK
-559 TESNT
+559 T
-564 SESAKVNHVWF
+564 
-575 PGKKDSKLTIS
+575 
-586 GFNTVGYNKF
+586 
-596 KLSFEAA
+596 
-603 ANTFNKGEQLDLNVL
+603 
-618 KVSLNGQNVTLP
+618 
-630 SKVVSQANKEAN
+630 SKVQQ
-642 VFFPVEVTIDVAG
+642 EVTITGGKKYKISYWFLDNDTKASSRYWFALVDAAG
-655 TAESVLEFS
+655 KPINDLNNTLQQNKSYSTDSAEWQHVEIEFTAPANAVKLRYEVRTYRNVDANEFGGYIYYDDMSLEEV
-664 SSSSDNT
+664 
-671 YGIRAYNIKLV
+671 K
-682 SLSK
+682 

>member
-111 NALSANVMDVNVAD
+111 NALSGNVMDVNVAD
-125 QSKPGALDLLYSNET
+125 QSKPGAIDLLYSNET

-156 RKMSKITLDM
+156 RKMSKLTLNM

-212 IGEVEGSTAKATA
+212 IGNVEAHTAMATA

-246 GKTFTHTL
+246 GKTFTHSI

-263 KNVTFRVKLSVNNG
+263 KNVTFKATLSITNG

-294 AGGDFNVDFDG
+294 AGGDFDVNFDG
-305 EGGGTQPGEE
+305 EGGGTEPGEE

-322 FATSQGTFTIDN
+322 FATNQGAFTIDN
-334 KTLPAELTYVWKW
+334 KVMPSELTYVWNH
-347 DQYIDDNTQQVKDA
+347 DDRNGG
-361 YMKASAFKD
+361 YMKASGHINKPTPVDYAT
-370 KKSHASESWLI
+370 ESWLI
-381 SPEIDLSAVQSA
+381 SPELDLTTATTA

-398 HAINKGD
+398 HAVNFAKD
-405 VANIKTNHVVKIS
+405 MQTQQTLWVKEVGTENWQQVTI
-418 KDNGATWDEL
+418 AT
-428 AGVNYPASLSWDF
+428 YPAGNSWDF
-441 VNSGKVD
+441 ISSGNIDLSAQKGKKVQ
-448 LAAYLGSK
+448 LGFKYVSTDQG
-456 VKIAFQYMSSD
+456 A
-467 ASSATWEIKNL
+467 ATWEIKNV
-478 KVIANGEG
+478 KVVADGK
-486 GGTVDPTPKPD
+486 GGTVDPTPE

-505 PQPGE
+505 PQPTPSG
-510 EKVFFTETFG
+510 TELYISEYVEGTKG
-520 SEILAKPYP
+520 SNKFIEIYNPTDKEIDLSAYVLNCASNGKTWGNETSYTYQQLEGTIAPKSVIVYQNAK
-529 KIAAYTKWDNATL
+529 ADLYTSGKPCNAC
-542 TFADATGNA
+542 
-551 DVRAVAHK
+551 
-559 TESNT
+559 
-564 SESAKVNHVWF
+564 
-575 PGKKDSKLTIS
+575 
-586 GFNTVGYNKF
+586 GFNGEKNDAVGLF
-596 KLSFEAA
+596 KGGVLIDVFGYPVDPNSDPNFGKDITYRRKASVSSPVATFNLDEWEAA
-603 ANTFNKGEQLDLNVL
+603 AADD
-618 KVSLNGQNVTLP
+618 VSGLG
-630 SKVVSQANKEAN
+630 K
-642 VFFPVEVTIDVAG
+642 
-655 TAESVLEFS
+655 
-664 SSSSDNT
+664 
-671 YGIRAYNIKLV
+671 R
-682 SLSK
+682 

>member
-87 AAPGEGVYLPATGKV
+87 AAPSEGIYLPATGKV

-111 NALSANVMDVNVAD
+111 NALSGNVMDVNVAD
-125 QSKPGALDLLYSNET
+125 QSKPGAIDLLYSNET

-156 RKMSKITLDM
+156 RKMSKLTLNM

-212 IGEVEGSTAKATA
+212 IGNVEAHTAMATA

-246 GKTFTHTL
+246 GKTFTHSI

-263 KNVTFRVKLSVNNG
+263 KNVTFKATLSIHNG

-294 AGGDFNVDFDG
+294 PGGDFDVNFGG
-305 EGGGTQPGEE
+305 EGGGTEPGEE

-322 FATSQGTFTIDN
+322 FATSQGAFTIDN
-334 KTLPAELTYVWKW
+334 KVMPSELTYVWNH
-347 DQYIDDNTQQVKDA
+347 DDRNGG
-361 YMKASAFKD
+361 YMKASGHINKPTPVDYAT
-370 KKSHASESWLI
+370 ESWLI
-381 SPEIDLSAVQSA
+381 SPELDLTTATTA

-398 HAINKGD
+398 HAVNFAKD
-405 VANIKTNHVVKIS
+405 MQTQQTLWVKEVGTENWQQVTI
-418 KDNGATWDEL
+418 AT
-428 AGVNYPASLSWDF
+428 YPAGNSWDF
-441 VNSGKVD
+441 ISSGNIDLSAQKGKKVQ
-448 LAAYLGSK
+448 LGFKYVSTDQG
-456 VKIAFQYMSSD
+456 A
-467 ASSATWEIKNL
+467 ATWEIKNV
-478 KVIANGEG
+478 KVVADGK
-486 GGTVDPTPKPD
+486 GGTVDPTPE

-505 PQPGE
+505 PQPTPSG
-510 EKVFFTETFG
+510 TELYISEYVEGTKG
-520 SEILAKPYP
+520 SNKFIEIYNPTDKEIDLSAYVLNCASNGKTWGNETSYTYQQLEGTIAPKSVIVYQNAK
-529 KIAAYTKWDNATL
+529 ADLYTSGKPCNAC
-542 TFADATGNA
+542 
-551 DVRAVAHK
+551 
-559 TESNT
+559 
-564 SESAKVNHVWF
+564 
-575 PGKKDSKLTIS
+575 
-586 GFNTVGYNKF
+586 GFNGEKNDAVGLF
-596 KLSFEAA
+596 KGGVLIDVFGYPVDPNSDPNFGKDITYRRKASVSSPVATFNLDEWEAA
-603 ANTFNKGEQLDLNVL
+603 AADD
-618 KVSLNGQNVTLP
+618 VSGLG
-630 SKVVSQANKEAN
+630 K
-642 VFFPVEVTIDVAG
+642 
-655 TAESVLEFS
+655 
-664 SSSSDNT
+664 
-671 YGIRAYNIKLV
+671 R
-682 SLSK
+682 

>member
-87 AAPGEGVYLPATGKV
+87 AAPGEGIYLPATGKV

-111 NALSANVMDVNVAD
+111 NALSGNVMDVNVAD
-125 QSKPGALDLLYSNET
+125 QSKPGAIDLLYSNET

-190 FDLANGTVK
+190 FDLAKGTVK

-212 IGEVEGSTAKATA
+212 IGNVEASTAKATA

-246 GKTFTHTL
+246 GKTFTHSI

-263 KNVTFRVKLSVNNG
+263 KNVTFGVKLSVNNG

-282 VGNATIEDWVGV
+282 VGNATIKDWAEVP
-294 AGGDFNVDFDG
+294 GGDFDVNFGG
-305 EGGGTQPGEE
+305 EGGGTEPGEE
-315 KVLLDES
+315 KVLFQETFGKPEKNGKYWPYLTDYTGFDNPATMFENVSTEKASVRANEGLGNVWFPAGKEVAIAIKGINVQGATTATLECEVGANVYKAGES
-322 FATSQGTFTIDN
+322 QDLNTLKVVCNQKELVFPSKIVSGDN
-334 KTLPAELTYVWKW
+334 KEGNKPFKLVIENVSISEDTRLEFS
-347 DQYIDDNTQQVKDA
+347 
-361 YMKASAFKD
+361 ASA
-370 KKSHASESWLI
+370 
-381 SPEIDLSAVQSA
+381 A
-393 TLTFD
+393 TNTYGLRLFS
-398 HAINKGD
+398 
-405 VANIKTNHVVKIS
+405 VK
-418 KDNGATWDEL
+418 L
-428 AGVNYPASLSWDF
+428 YVP
-441 VNSGKVD
+441 
-448 LAAYLGSK
+448 
-456 VKIAFQYMSSD
+456 
-467 ASSATWEIKNL
+467 
-478 KVIANGEG
+478 GEG
-486 GGTVDPTPKPD
+486 GGTVDPTPE

-505 PQPGE
+505 PQPQPGANLLVNPGFE
-510 EKVFFTETFG
+510 DWTEKLPT
-520 SEILAKPYP
+520 A
-529 KIAAYTKWDNATL
+529 WDNTTYNTGEITKETSIKHGGNNSLRQTSASSTNKVQQEVAITGGKKYKISYWFLDNDTKASSRYWFALVDAGNQAIKDLNSTL
-542 TFADATGNA
+542 QQTDYS
-551 DVRAVAHK
+551 K
-559 TESNT
+559 
-564 SESAKVNHVWF
+564 ESADWQHVEIEF
-575 PGKKDSKLTIS
+575 TAPANAVKLRYEVRTYKQS
-586 GFNTVGYNKF
+586 SNALGGYIYY
-596 KLSFEAA
+596 
-603 ANTFNKGEQLDLNVL
+603 DDM
-618 KVSLNGQNVTLP
+618 SL
-630 SKVVSQANKEAN
+630 E
-642 VFFPVEVTIDVAG
+642 EV
-655 TAESVLEFS
+655 
-664 SSSSDNT
+664 
-671 YGIRAYNIKLV
+671 K
-682 SLSK
+682 

>member
-111 NALSANVMDVNVAD
+111 NALSGNVMDVNVAD
-125 QSKPGALDLLYSNET
+125 QSKPGAIDLLYSNET

-190 FDLANGTVK
+190 FDLAKGTVK

-212 IGEVEGSTAKATA
+212 IGNVEASTAKATA

-246 GKTFTHTL
+246 GKTFTHSI

-263 KNVTFRVKLSVNNG
+263 KNVTFKATLSINNG

-282 VGNATIEDWVGV
+282 VGNATIKDWVGV
-294 AGGDFNVDFDG
+294 AGGDFDVNFDG

-315 KVLLDES
+315 KVLLDEP
-322 FATSQGTFTIDN
+322 FDANQGNFTISDI
-334 KTLPAELTYVWKW
+334 KLPEGSTYVWQWGQFDK
-347 DQYIDDNTQQVKDA
+347 DNMQ
-361 YMKASAFKD
+361 YMKASANINKVN
-370 KKSHASESWLI
+370 HAAESWLI
-381 SPEIDLSAVQSA
+381 SPSIDLTSAKKA
-393 TLTFD
+393 TLTFEHCHKYGAD
-398 HAINKGD
+398 KSKEMTLW
-405 VANIKTNHVVKIS
+405 VADAGTQASAEATGWTQVVI
-418 KDNGATWDEL
+418 
-428 AGVNYPASLSWDF
+428 PAYG
-441 VNSGKVD
+441 SGNDYKYV
-448 LAAYLGSK
+448 
-456 VKIAFQYMSSD
+456 
-467 ASSATWEIKNL
+467 SATIDLTAYVGKSVQVAFRYVSTADAAALWQINSV
-478 KVIANGEG
+478 KVVADGK
-486 GGTVDPTPKPD
+486 GGTVDPTPE

-505 PQPGE
+505 PQPTPSG
-510 EKVFFTETFG
+510 TELYISEYVEGTKG
-520 SEILAKPYP
+520 SNKFIEIYNPTDKEIDLS
-529 KIAAYTKWDNATL
+529 AYVLNCASNGKTW
-542 TFADATGNA
+542 GN
-551 DVRAVAHK
+551 
-559 TESNT
+559 ET
-564 SESAKVNHVWF
+564 SYTYQQLE
-575 PGKKDSKLTIS
+575 GTIS
-586 GFNTVGYNKF
+586 PKSVIVYQNAKADLYTSGKPCNACGFNGEKNDAVGLF
-596 KLSFEAA
+596 KGGVLIDVFGYPVDPNSDPNFGKDITYRRKASVSSPVATFNLDEWEAA
-603 ANTFNKGEQLDLNVL
+603 AADD
-618 KVSLNGQNVTLP
+618 VSGLG
-630 SKVVSQANKEAN
+630 K
-642 VFFPVEVTIDVAG
+642 
-655 TAESVLEFS
+655 
-664 SSSSDNT
+664 
-671 YGIRAYNIKLV
+671 R
-682 SLSK
+682 

>member
-87 AAPGEGVYLPATGKV
+87 AAPGEGIYLPATGKV

-111 NALSANVMDVNVAD
+111 NALSGNVMDVNVAD
-125 QSKPGALDLLYSNET
+125 QSKPGAIDLLYSNET

-156 RKMSKITLDM
+156 RKMSKLTLNM

-190 FDLANGTVK
+190 FDLAKGTVK

-212 IGEVEGSTAKATA
+212 IGNVEASTAKATA

-246 GKTFTHTL
+246 GKTFTHSI

-263 KNVTFRVKLSVNNG
+263 KNVTFKATLSINNG

-282 VGNATIEDWVGV
+282 VGNATIKDWVGV
-294 AGGDFNVDFDG
+294 AGGDFDVNFDG

-315 KVLLDES
+315 KVLLDEP
-322 FATSQGTFTIDN
+322 FDANQGNFTISDI
-334 KTLPAELTYVWKW
+334 KLPEGSTYVWQWGQFDK
-347 DQYIDDNTQQVKDA
+347 DNTQ
-361 YMKASAFKD
+361 YMKASANINKVN
-370 KKSHASESWLI
+370 HAAESWLI
-381 SPEIDLSAVQSA
+381 SPSIDLTSAKKA
-393 TLTFD
+393 TLTFEHCHKYGAD
-398 HAINKGD
+398 KSKEMTLW
-405 VANIKTNHVVKIS
+405 VADAGTQASAEATGWTQVVI
-418 KDNGATWDEL
+418 
-428 AGVNYPASLSWDF
+428 PAYG
-441 VNSGKVD
+441 SGNDYKYV
-448 LAAYLGSK
+448 
-456 VKIAFQYMSSD
+456 
-467 ASSATWEIKNL
+467 SATIDLTAYVGKSVQVAFRYVSTADAAALWQINSV
-478 KVIANGEG
+478 KVVADGK
-486 GGTVDPTPKPD
+486 GGTVDPTPE

-505 PQPGE
+505 PQPTPSG
-510 EKVFFTETFG
+510 TELYISEYVEGTKG
-520 SEILAKPYP
+520 SNKFIEIYNPTDKEIDLSAYVLNCASNGKTWGNETSYTYQQLEGTIAPKSVIVYQNAK
-529 KIAAYTKWDNATL
+529 ADLYTSGKPCNAC
-542 TFADATGNA
+542 
-551 DVRAVAHK
+551 
-559 TESNT
+559 
-564 SESAKVNHVWF
+564 
-575 PGKKDSKLTIS
+575 
-586 GFNTVGYNKF
+586 GFNGEKNDAVGLF
-596 KLSFEAA
+596 KGGVLIDVFGYPVDPNSDPNFGKDITYRRKASVSSPVATFNLDEWEAA
-603 ANTFNKGEQLDLNVL
+603 AADD
-618 KVSLNGQNVTLP
+618 VSGLG
-630 SKVVSQANKEAN
+630 K
-642 VFFPVEVTIDVAG
+642 
-655 TAESVLEFS
+655 
-664 SSSSDNT
+664 
-671 YGIRAYNIKLV
+671 R
-682 SLSK
+682 

>member
-87 AAPGEGVYLPATGKV
+87 AAPGEGIYLPATGKV

-111 NALSANVMDVNVAD
+111 NALSGNVMDVNVAD
-125 QSKPGALDLLYSNET
+125 QSKPGAIDLLYSNET

-156 RKMSKITLDM
+156 RKMSKLTLNM

-212 IGEVEGSTAKATA
+212 IGNVEAHTAMATA

-246 GKTFTHTL
+246 GKTFTHSI
-254 ADLTAFEAG
+254 ADLTAFQAG
-263 KNVTFRVKLSVNNG
+263 KNVTFKATLSVHNG

-294 AGGDFNVDFDG
+294 AGGDFDVNFDG
-305 EGGGTQPGEE
+305 EGGGTEPGEE

-322 FATSQGTFTIDN
+322 FDANQGNFTISDI
-334 KTLPAELTYVWKW
+334 KLPEGSTYVWQWGQFDK
-347 DQYIDDNTQQVKDA
+347 DNTQ
-361 YMKASAFKD
+361 YMKASANINKVN
-370 KKSHASESWLI
+370 HAAESWLI
-381 SPEIDLSAVQSA
+381 SPSIDLTSAKKA
-393 TLTFD
+393 TLTFEHCHKYGAD
-398 HAINKGD
+398 KSKEMTLW
-405 VANIKTNHVVKIS
+405 VADAGTQASAEATGWTQVVI
-418 KDNGATWDEL
+418 
-428 AGVNYPASLSWDF
+428 PAYG
-441 VNSGKVD
+441 SGNDYKYV
-448 LAAYLGSK
+448 
-456 VKIAFQYMSSD
+456 
-467 ASSATWEIKNL
+467 SATIDLTAYVGKSVQVAFRYVSTADAAALWQINSV
-478 KVIANGEG
+478 KVVADGK
-486 GGTVDPTPKPD
+486 GGTVDPTPE

-505 PQPGE
+505 PQPTPSG
-510 EKVFFTETFG
+510 TELYISEYVEGTKG
-520 SEILAKPYP
+520 SNKFIEIYNPTDKEIDLSAYVLNCASNGKTWGNETSYTYQQLEGTIAPKSVIVYQNAK
-529 KIAAYTKWDNATL
+529 ADLYTSGKPCNAC
-542 TFADATGNA
+542 
-551 DVRAVAHK
+551 
-559 TESNT
+559 
-564 SESAKVNHVWF
+564 
-575 PGKKDSKLTIS
+575 
-586 GFNTVGYNKF
+586 GFNGEKNDAVGLF
-596 KLSFEAA
+596 KGGVLIDVFGYPVDPNSDPNFGKDITYRRKASVSSPVATFNLDEWEAA
-603 ANTFNKGEQLDLNVL
+603 AADD
-618 KVSLNGQNVTLP
+618 VSGLG
-630 SKVVSQANKEAN
+630 K
-642 VFFPVEVTIDVAG
+642 
-655 TAESVLEFS
+655 
-664 SSSSDNT
+664 
-671 YGIRAYNIKLV
+671 R
-682 SLSK
+682 

>member
-87 AAPGEGVYLPATGKV
+87 AAPGEGIYLPATGKV

-111 NALSANVMDVNVAD
+111 NALSGNVMDVNVAD
-125 QSKPGALDLLYSNET
+125 QSKPGAIDLLYSNET

-156 RKMSKITLDM
+156 RKMSKLTLNM

-212 IGEVEGSTAKATA
+212 IGNVEAHTAMATA

-246 GKTFTHTL
+246 GKTFTHSI
-254 ADLTAFEAG
+254 ADLSAFEAG
-263 KNVTFRVKLSVNNG
+263 KNVTFKATLSINNG

-294 AGGDFNVDFDG
+294 AGGDFDVNFDG

-315 KVLLDES
+315 KVLLDEP
-322 FATSQGTFTIDN
+322 FDANQGNFTISDI
-334 KTLPAELTYVWKW
+334 KLPEGSTYVWQWGQFDK
-347 DQYIDDNTQQVKDA
+347 DNTQ
-361 YMKASAFKD
+361 YMKASANINKVN
-370 KKSHASESWLI
+370 HAAESWLI
-381 SPEIDLSAVQSA
+381 SPSIDLTSAKKA
-393 TLTFD
+393 TLTFEHCHKYGAD
-398 HAINKGD
+398 KSKEMTLW
-405 VANIKTNHVVKIS
+405 VADAGTQASAEATGWTQVVI
-418 KDNGATWDEL
+418 
-428 AGVNYPASLSWDF
+428 PAYG
-441 VNSGKVD
+441 SGNDYKYV
-448 LAAYLGSK
+448 
-456 VKIAFQYMSSD
+456 
-467 ASSATWEIKNL
+467 SATIDLTAYVGKSVQVAFRYVSTADAAALWQINSV
-478 KVIANGEG
+478 KVVADGK
-486 GGTVDPTPKPD
+486 GGTVDPT
-497 PEPEPEPQ
+497 PEPEPQ
-505 PQPGE
+505 PQPTPSG
-510 EKVFFTETFG
+510 TELYISEYVEGTKG
-520 SEILAKPYP
+520 SNKFIEIYNPTDKEIDLSAYVLNCASNGKTWGNETSYTYQQLEGTIAPKSVIVYQNAK
-529 KIAAYTKWDNATL
+529 ADLYTSGKPCNAC
-542 TFADATGNA
+542 
-551 DVRAVAHK
+551 
-559 TESNT
+559 
-564 SESAKVNHVWF
+564 
-575 PGKKDSKLTIS
+575 
-586 GFNTVGYNKF
+586 GFNGEKNDAVGLF
-596 KLSFEAA
+596 KGGVLIDVFGYPVDPNSDPNFGKDITYRRKASVSSPVATFNLDEWEAA
-603 ANTFNKGEQLDLNVL
+603 AADD
-618 KVSLNGQNVTLP
+618 VSGLG
-630 SKVVSQANKEAN
+630 K
-642 VFFPVEVTIDVAG
+642 
-655 TAESVLEFS
+655 
-664 SSSSDNT
+664 
-671 YGIRAYNIKLV
+671 R
-682 SLSK
+682 

>member
-111 NALSANVMDVNVAD
+111 NALSGNVMDVNVAD
-125 QSKPGALDLLYSNET
+125 QSKPGAIDLLYSNET

-146 NGKTIALKFV
+146 NGKTIELKFV
-156 RKMSKITLDM
+156 RKMSKLTLNM

-212 IGEVEGSTAKATA
+212 IGNVEAHTAMATA

-246 GKTFTHTL
+246 GKTFTHSI

-263 KNVTFRVKLSVNNG
+263 KNVTFKATLSVHNG

-282 VGNATIEDWVGV
+282 VGNATIVDWVGV
-294 AGGDFNVDFDG
+294 PGGDFDVNFDG
-305 EGGGTQPGEE
+305 EGGGTEPGEE
-315 KVLLDES
+315 KVLLDEP
-322 FATSQGTFTIDN
+322 FDANQGNFTISDI
-334 KTLPAELTYVWKW
+334 KLPEGSTYVWQWGQFDK
-347 DQYIDDNTQQVKDA
+347 DNTQ
-361 YMKASAFKD
+361 YMKASANINKVN
-370 KKSHASESWLI
+370 HAAESWLI
-381 SPEIDLSAVQSA
+381 SPSIDLTSAKKA
-393 TLTFD
+393 TLTFEHCHKYGAD
-398 HAINKGD
+398 KSKEMTLW
-405 VANIKTNHVVKIS
+405 VADAGTQASAEATGWTQVVI
-418 KDNGATWDEL
+418 
-428 AGVNYPASLSWDF
+428 PAYG
-441 VNSGKVD
+441 SGNDYKYV
-448 LAAYLGSK
+448 
-456 VKIAFQYMSSD
+456 
-467 ASSATWEIKNL
+467 SATIDLTAYVGKSVQVAFRYVSTADAAALWQINSV
-478 KVIANGEG
+478 KVVADGK
-486 GGTVDPTPKPD
+486 GGTVDPTPE

-505 PQPGE
+505 PQPTPSG
-510 EKVFFTETFG
+510 TELYISEYVEGTKG
-520 SEILAKPYP
+520 SNKFIEIYNPTDKEIDLSAYVLNCASNGKTWGNETSYTYQQLEGTIAPKSVIVYQNAK
-529 KIAAYTKWDNATL
+529 ADLYTSGKPCNAC
-542 TFADATGNA
+542 
-551 DVRAVAHK
+551 
-559 TESNT
+559 
-564 SESAKVNHVWF
+564 
-575 PGKKDSKLTIS
+575 
-586 GFNTVGYNKF
+586 GFNGEKNDAVGLF
-596 KLSFEAA
+596 KGGVLIDVFGYPVDPNSEPNFGKDITYRRKASVSSPVATFNLDEWEAA
-603 ANTFNKGEQLDLNVL
+603 AADD
-618 KVSLNGQNVTLP
+618 VSGLG
-630 SKVVSQANKEAN
+630 K
-642 VFFPVEVTIDVAG
+642 
-655 TAESVLEFS
+655 
-664 SSSSDNT
+664 
-671 YGIRAYNIKLV
+671 R
-682 SLSK
+682 

>member
-87 AAPGEGVYLPATGKV
+87 AAPGEGIYLPATGKV

-111 NALSANVMDVNVAD
+111 NALSGNVMDVNVAD
-125 QSKPGALDLLYSNET
+125 QSKPGAIDLLYSNET

-212 IGEVEGSTAKATA
+212 IGNVEAHTAMATA

-246 GKTFTHTL
+246 GKTFTHSI
-254 ADLTAFEAG
+254 ADLAAFEAG
-263 KNVTFRVKLSVNNG
+263 KNVTFGVKLSVNNG

-294 AGGDFNVDFDG
+294 AGGDFDVNFDG
-305 EGGGTQPGEE
+305 EGGGTEPGEE
-315 KVLLDES
+315 KVLFQETFGKPEKNGKYWPYLTDYTGFDNPATMFENVSTEKASVRANEGLGNVWFPAGKEVAIAIKGINVQGAATATLECEVGANVYNAGES
-322 FATSQGTFTIDN
+322 QDLNTLKVVCNQKELVFPSKIVSGDN
-334 KTLPAELTYVWKW
+334 KEGNKPFKLVIENVSISEDTRLEFS
-347 DQYIDDNTQQVKDA
+347 
-361 YMKASAFKD
+361 ASA
-370 KKSHASESWLI
+370 
-381 SPEIDLSAVQSA
+381 A
-393 TLTFD
+393 TNTYGLRLFS
-398 HAINKGD
+398 
-405 VANIKTNHVVKIS
+405 VK
-418 KDNGATWDEL
+418 L
-428 AGVNYPASLSWDF
+428 YVP
-441 VNSGKVD
+441 
-448 LAAYLGSK
+448 
-456 VKIAFQYMSSD
+456 
-467 ASSATWEIKNL
+467 
-478 KVIANGEG
+478 GEG
-486 GGTVDPTPKPD
+486 GGTVDPTPE

-505 PQPGE
+505 PQPQPGANLLVNPGFE
-510 EKVFFTETFG
+510 DWTEKLPT
-520 SEILAKPYP
+520 A
-529 KIAAYTKWDNATL
+529 WDNTTYNTGEITKETSLKHGGNNSLRQTSASSTNKVQQEVAITGGKKYKISYWFLDNDTKASSRYWFALVDAGNQAIKDLNSTL
-542 TFADATGNA
+542 QQTDYS
-551 DVRAVAHK
+551 K
-559 TESNT
+559 
-564 SESAKVNHVWF
+564 ESADWQHVEIEF
-575 PGKKDSKLTIS
+575 TAPANAVKLRYEVRTYKQS
-586 GFNTVGYNKF
+586 SNALGGYIYY
-596 KLSFEAA
+596 
-603 ANTFNKGEQLDLNVL
+603 DDM
-618 KVSLNGQNVTLP
+618 SL
-630 SKVVSQANKEAN
+630 E
-642 VFFPVEVTIDVAG
+642 EV
-655 TAESVLEFS
+655 
-664 SSSSDNT
+664 
-671 YGIRAYNIKLV
+671 K
-682 SLSK
+682 

>member
-111 NALSANVMDVNVAD
+111 NALSGNVMDVNVAD
-125 QSKPGALDLLYSNET
+125 QSKPGAIDLLYSNET

-156 RKMSKITLDM
+156 RKMSKLTLNM

-212 IGEVEGSTAKATA
+212 IGNVEAHTAMATA

-246 GKTFTHTL
+246 GKTFTHSI
-254 ADLTAFEAG
+254 ADLTAFGAG
-263 KNVTFRVKLSVNNG
+263 KNVTFKATLSINNG

-294 AGGDFNVDFDG
+294 AGGDFDVNFDG
-305 EGGGTQPGEE
+305 EGGGTQPGAN
-315 KVLLDES
+315 LLTNPGFEDWTEQLPTAWNNS
-322 FATSQGTFTIDN
+322 YNIGEIVKETSIKHGGNNSLRQTGASKDSPN
-334 KTLPAELTYVWKW
+334 KT
-347 DQYIDDNTQQVKDA
+347 
-361 YMKASAFKD
+361 
-370 KKSHASESWLI
+370 
-381 SPEIDLSAVQSA
+381 
-393 TLTFD
+393 
-398 HAINKGD
+398 
-405 VANIKTNHVVKIS
+405 
-418 KDNGATWDEL
+418 
-428 AGVNYPASLSWDF
+428 
-441 VNSGKVD
+441 
-448 LAAYLGSK
+448 SK
-456 VKIAFQYMSSD
+456 VQ
-467 ASSATWEIKNL
+467 
-478 KVIANGEG
+478 
-486 GGTVDPTPKPD
+486 
-497 PEPEPEPQ
+497 Q
-505 PQPGE
+505 
-510 EKVFFTETFG
+510 
-520 SEILAKPYP
+520 
-529 KIAAYTKWDNATL
+529 
-542 TFADATGNA
+542 
-551 DVRAVAHK
+551 
-559 TESNT
+559 
-564 SESAKVNHVWF
+564 
-575 PGKKDSKLTIS
+575 
-586 GFNTVGYNKF
+586 
-596 KLSFEAA
+596 
-603 ANTFNKGEQLDLNVL
+603 
-618 KVSLNGQNVTLP
+618 
-630 SKVVSQANKEAN
+630 
-642 VFFPVEVTIDVAG
+642 EVTITGGKKYKISYWFLDNDTKASSRYWFALVDAADKTINDLNNTLQQNKSYSTDSAEWQHVEIEF
-655 TAESVLEFS
+655 TAPANAVKLRYEVRTYRNVDANEFGGYIYYDDMSLEEV
-664 SSSSDNT
+664 
-671 YGIRAYNIKLV
+671 K
-682 SLSK
+682 

>member
-111 NALSANVMDVNVAD
+111 NALSGNVMDVNVAD
-125 QSKPGALDLLYSNET
+125 QSKPGAIDLLYSNET

-190 FDLANGTVK
+190 FDLAKGTVK

-212 IGEVEGSTAKATA
+212 IGNVEASTAKATA

-246 GKTFTHTL
+246 GKTFTHSI

-263 KNVTFRVKLSVNNG
+263 KNVTFGVKLSVNNG

-282 VGNATIEDWVGV
+282 VGNATIKDWAEVP
-294 AGGDFNVDFDG
+294 GGDFDVNFGG
-305 EGGGTQPGEE
+305 EGGGTEPGEE
-315 KVLLDES
+315 KVLFQETFGKPEKNGKYWPYLTDYTGFDNPATMFENVSTEKASVRANEGLGNVWFPAGKEVAIAIKGINVQGATTATLECEVGANVYKAGES
-322 FATSQGTFTIDN
+322 QDLNTLKVVCNQKELVFPSKIVSGDN
-334 KTLPAELTYVWKW
+334 KEGNKPFKLVIENVSISEDTRLEFS
-347 DQYIDDNTQQVKDA
+347 
-361 YMKASAFKD
+361 ASA
-370 KKSHASESWLI
+370 
-381 SPEIDLSAVQSA
+381 A
-393 TLTFD
+393 TNTYGLRLFS
-398 HAINKGD
+398 
-405 VANIKTNHVVKIS
+405 VK
-418 KDNGATWDEL
+418 L
-428 AGVNYPASLSWDF
+428 YVP
-441 VNSGKVD
+441 
-448 LAAYLGSK
+448 
-456 VKIAFQYMSSD
+456 
-467 ASSATWEIKNL
+467 
-478 KVIANGEG
+478 GEG
-486 GGTVDPTPKPD
+486 GGTVDPTPE

-505 PQPGE
+505 PQPQPGANLLVNPGFE
-510 EKVFFTETFG
+510 DWTEKLPT
-520 SEILAKPYP
+520 A
-529 KIAAYTKWDNATL
+529 WDNTTYNTGEITKETSLKHGGNNSLRQTSASSTNKVQQEVAITGGKKYKISYWFLDNDTKASSRYWFALVDAGNQAIKDLNSTL
-542 TFADATGNA
+542 QQTDYS
-551 DVRAVAHK
+551 K
-559 TESNT
+559 
-564 SESAKVNHVWF
+564 ESADWQHVEIEF
-575 PGKKDSKLTIS
+575 TAPANAVKLRYEVRTYKQS
-586 GFNTVGYNKF
+586 SNALGGYIYY
-596 KLSFEAA
+596 
-603 ANTFNKGEQLDLNVL
+603 DDM
-618 KVSLNGQNVTLP
+618 SL
-630 SKVVSQANKEAN
+630 E
-642 VFFPVEVTIDVAG
+642 EV
-655 TAESVLEFS
+655 
-664 SSSSDNT
+664 
-671 YGIRAYNIKLV
+671 K
-682 SLSK
+682 

>member
-111 NALSANVMDVNVAD
+111 NALSGNVMDVNVAD
-125 QSKPGALDLLYSNET
+125 QSKPGAIDLLYSNET

-190 FDLANGTVK
+190 FDLAKGTVK

-212 IGEVEGSTAKATA
+212 IGNVEASTAKATA

-246 GKTFTHTL
+246 GKTFTHSI

-263 KNVTFRVKLSVNNG
+263 KNVTFKATLSINNG

-294 AGGDFNVDFDG
+294 AGGDFDVNFDG

-315 KVLLDES
+315 KVLLQETFGKPEKNGKYWPYLTDYTGFDNPATMFENVSTEKATVRANDGLGNIWFPAGKEVAIAIKGINVQGAATATLECEVGANVYNAGES
-322 FATSQGTFTIDN
+322 QDLNTLKVVCNQKELVFPSKIVSGDN
-334 KTLPAELTYVWKW
+334 KEGNKPFKLVIENVSISEDTRLEFS
-347 DQYIDDNTQQVKDA
+347 
-361 YMKASAFKD
+361 ASA
-370 KKSHASESWLI
+370 
-381 SPEIDLSAVQSA
+381 A
-393 TLTFD
+393 TNTYGLRLFS
-398 HAINKGD
+398 
-405 VANIKTNHVVKIS
+405 VK
-418 KDNGATWDEL
+418 L
-428 AGVNYPASLSWDF
+428 YVP
-441 VNSGKVD
+441 
-448 LAAYLGSK
+448 
-456 VKIAFQYMSSD
+456 
-467 ASSATWEIKNL
+467 
-478 KVIANGEG
+478 GEG
-486 GGTVDPTPKPD
+486 GGTVDPTPE

-505 PQPGE
+505 PQPQPGANLLVNPGFE
-510 EKVFFTETFG
+510 DWTEKLPT
-520 SEILAKPYP
+520 A
-529 KIAAYTKWDNATL
+529 WDNTTYNTGEITKETSIKHGGNNSLRQTSASSTNKVQQEVAITGGKKYKISYWFLDNDTKASSRYWFALVDAGNQAIKDLNSTL
-542 TFADATGNA
+542 QQTDYS
-551 DVRAVAHK
+551 K
-559 TESNT
+559 
-564 SESAKVNHVWF
+564 ESADWQHVEIEF
-575 PGKKDSKLTIS
+575 TAPANAVKLRYEVRTYKQS
-586 GFNTVGYNKF
+586 SNALGGYIYY
-596 KLSFEAA
+596 
-603 ANTFNKGEQLDLNVL
+603 DDM
-618 KVSLNGQNVTLP
+618 SL
-630 SKVVSQANKEAN
+630 E
-642 VFFPVEVTIDVAG
+642 EV
-655 TAESVLEFS
+655 
-664 SSSSDNT
+664 
-671 YGIRAYNIKLV
+671 K
-682 SLSK
+682 

>member
-111 NALSANVMDVNVAD
+111 NALSGNVMDVNVAD
-125 QSKPGALDLLYSNET
+125 QSKPGAIDLLYSNET

-190 FDLANGTVK
+190 FDLAKGTVK

-212 IGEVEGSTAKATA
+212 IGNVEASTAKATA

-246 GKTFTHTL
+246 GKTFTHSI

-263 KNVTFRVKLSVNNG
+263 KNVTFKATLSINNG

-294 AGGDFNVDFDG
+294 AGGDFDVNFDG

-315 KVLLDES
+315 KVLLDEP
-322 FATSQGTFTIDN
+322 FDANQGNFTISDI
-334 KTLPAELTYVWKW
+334 KLPEGSTYVWQWGQFDK
-347 DQYIDDNTQQVKDA
+347 DNTQ
-361 YMKASAFKD
+361 YMKASANINKVN
-370 KKSHASESWLI
+370 HAAESWLI
-381 SPEIDLSAVQSA
+381 SPSIDLTSAKKA
-393 TLTFD
+393 TLTFEHCHKYGAD
-398 HAINKGD
+398 KSKEMTLW
-405 VANIKTNHVVKIS
+405 VADAGTQASAEATGWTQVVI
-418 KDNGATWDEL
+418 
-428 AGVNYPASLSWDF
+428 PAYG
-441 VNSGKVD
+441 SGNDYKYV
-448 LAAYLGSK
+448 
-456 VKIAFQYMSSD
+456 
-467 ASSATWEIKNL
+467 SATIDLTAYVGKSVQVAFRYVSTADAAALWQINSV
-478 KVIANGEG
+478 KVVADGK
-486 GGTVDPTPKPD
+486 GGTVDPTPE

-505 PQPGE
+505 PQPTPSG
-510 EKVFFTETFG
+510 TELYISEYVEGTKG
-520 SEILAKPYP
+520 SNKFIEIYNPTDKEIDLSAYVLNCASNGKTWGNETSYTYQQLEGTIAPKSVIVYQNAK
-529 KIAAYTKWDNATL
+529 ADLYTSGKPCNAC
-542 TFADATGNA
+542 
-551 DVRAVAHK
+551 
-559 TESNT
+559 
-564 SESAKVNHVWF
+564 
-575 PGKKDSKLTIS
+575 
-586 GFNTVGYNKF
+586 GFNGEKNDAVGLF
-596 KLSFEAA
+596 KGGVLIDVFGYPVDPNSDPNFGKDITYRRKASVSSPVATFNLDEWEAA
-603 ANTFNKGEQLDLNVL
+603 AADD
-618 KVSLNGQNVTLP
+618 VSGLG
-630 SKVVSQANKEAN
+630 K
-642 VFFPVEVTIDVAG
+642 
-655 TAESVLEFS
+655 
-664 SSSSDNT
+664 
-671 YGIRAYNIKLV
+671 R
-682 SLSK
+682 

>member
-61 TPNGSEIAS
+61 TQNGSEIAS

-111 NALSANVMDVNVAD
+111 NALSGNVMDVNVAD
-125 QSKPGALDLLYSNET
+125 QSKPGAIDLLYSNET

-212 IGEVEGSTAKATA
+212 IGNVEASTAKATA

-246 GKTFTHTL
+246 GKTFTHSI
-254 ADLTAFEAG
+254 ADLAAFEAG
-263 KNVTFRVKLSVNNG
+263 KNVTFKATLSVNNG

-282 VGNATIEDWVGV
+282 VGNATIKDWVGV
-294 AGGDFNVDFDG
+294 AGGDFDVNFDG

-322 FATSQGTFTIDN
+322 FATNQGAFTIDN
-334 KTLPAELTYVWKW
+334 KVMPSELTYVWNH
-347 DQYIDDNTQQVKDA
+347 DDRNGG
-361 YMKASAFKD
+361 YMKASAHINKPTAVD
-370 KKSHASESWLI
+370 YATESWLI
-381 SPEIDLSAVQSA
+381 SPELDLTTATTA

-398 HAINKGD
+398 HAINFAKD
-405 VANIKTNHVVKIS
+405 IQAQQTLWVKEVGTENWQQVTI
-418 KDNGATWDEL
+418 AT
-428 AGVNYPASLSWDF
+428 YPAGNSWDF
-441 VNSGKVD
+441 ISSGNIDLSAQKGKKVQ
-448 LAAYLGSK
+448 LGFKYVSTDK
-456 VKIAFQYMSSD
+456 GA
-467 ASSATWEIKNL
+467 ATWEIKNV
-478 KVIANGEG
+478 KVVADGK
-486 GGTVDPTPKPD
+486 GGTVDPTPE
-497 PEPEPEPQ
+497 PEPEPEPQPQ

-520 SEILAKPYP
+520 SEILSKPWP

-551 DVRAVAHK
+551 DVRAVAYK

-575 PGKKDSKLTIS
+575 PANKDSKLTIS
-586 GFNTVGYNKF
+586 GFDAAGYSKF
-596 KLSFEAA
+596 KLSYEVA
-603 ANTFNKGEQLDLNVL
+603 ANVFNKDTQLDLNAL
-618 KVSLNGQNVTLP
+618 KVSLNGQNVTIP
-630 SKVVSQANKEAN
+630 SKVVSQANNEAN

-655 TAESVLEFS
+655 TAETVLEFS
-664 SSSSDNT
+664 ASTAENT
-671 YGIRAYNIKLV
+671 QGLRAYNIKLV
-682 SLSK
+682 GLPN

>member
-111 NALSANVMDVNVAD
+111 NALSGNVMDVNVAD
-125 QSKPGALDLLYSNET
+125 QSKPGAIDLLYSNET

-190 FDLANGTVK
+190 FDLAKGTVK

-212 IGEVEGSTAKATA
+212 IGNVEAHTAMATA

-246 GKTFTHTL
+246 GKTFTHSI
-254 ADLTAFEAG
+254 ADLSAFEAG
-263 KNVTFRVKLSVNNG
+263 KNVTFKAKLSVNNG

-294 AGGDFNVDFDG
+294 AGGDFDVNFDG
-305 EGGGTQPGEE
+305 EGGGTEPGEE

-322 FATSQGTFTIDN
+322 FATNQGAFTIDN
-334 KTLPAELTYVWKW
+334 KVMPSELTYVWNH
-347 DQYIDDNTQQVKDA
+347 DDRNGG
-361 YMKASAFKD
+361 YMKASGHINKPTPVDYAT
-370 KKSHASESWLI
+370 ESWLI
-381 SPEIDLSAVQSA
+381 SPELDLTTATTA

-398 HAINKGD
+398 HAVNFAKD
-405 VANIKTNHVVKIS
+405 MQTQQTLWVKEVGTENWQQVTI
-418 KDNGATWDEL
+418 AT
-428 AGVNYPASLSWDF
+428 YPAGNSWDF
-441 VNSGKVD
+441 ISSGNIDLSAQKGKKVQ
-448 LAAYLGSK
+448 LGFKYVSTDQG
-456 VKIAFQYMSSD
+456 A
-467 ASSATWEIKNL
+467 ATWEIKNV
-478 KVIANGEG
+478 KVVADGK
-486 GGTVDPTPKPD
+486 GGTVDPTPE

-505 PQPGE
+505 PQPTPSGTELYISEYVEGSSNNKYIEIYNPTDKAIDLSVYALDLNSNGGAQWSKETGFAKNNYVKLEGTIEAKATKVYKHSQATIYTGE
-510 EKVFFTETFG
+510 AIDCNAVNFNGNDPIGLFKND
-520 SEILAKPYP
+520 ILIDIIGK
-529 KIAAYTKWDNATL
+529 
-542 TFADATGNA
+542 FAGGNA
-551 DVRAVAHK
+551 DF
-559 TESNT
+559 
-564 SESAKVNHVWF
+564 AKDVTLRR
-575 PGKKDSKLTIS
+575 KAD
-586 GFNTVGYNKF
+586 
-596 KLSFEAA
+596 AA
-603 ANTFNKGEQLDLNVL
+603 APSATYDENQWEKAGKDD
-618 KVSLNGQNVTLP
+618 VTGLG
-630 SKVVSQANKEAN
+630 K
-642 VFFPVEVTIDVAG
+642 
-655 TAESVLEFS
+655 
-664 SSSSDNT
+664 
-671 YGIRAYNIKLV
+671 R
-682 SLSK
+682 

>member
-87 AAPGEGVYLPATGKV
+87 AAPSEGIYLPATGKV

-111 NALSANVMDVNVAD
+111 NALSGNVMDVNVAD
-125 QSKPGALDLLYSNET
+125 QSKPGAIDLLYSNET

-156 RKMSKITLDM
+156 RKMSKLTLNM

-212 IGEVEGSTAKATA
+212 IGNVEAHTAMATA

-246 GKTFTHTL
+246 GKTFTHSI

-263 KNVTFRVKLSVNNG
+263 KNVTFKATLSIHNG

-282 VGNATIEDWVGV
+282 VGNATIENWVGV
-294 AGGDFNVDFDG
+294 TGGDFNVDFDG

-322 FATSQGTFTIDN
+322 FATSQGAFTIKDVV
-334 KTLPAELTYVWKW
+334 KPSALEFVWKW
-347 DQYIDDNTQQVKDA
+347 SQFKDKKTQEVKDS
-361 YMKASAFKD
+361 YMKASAHINKPTPVD
-370 KKSHASESWLI
+370 YATESWSI
-381 SPEIDLSAVQSA
+381 SPELDLTTATTA

-398 HAINKGD
+398 HAVNFAKD
-405 VANIKTNHVVKIS
+405 MQTQQTLWVKEVGTENWEQVTI
-418 KDNGATWDEL
+418 AT
-428 AGVNYPASLSWDF
+428 YPAGNSWDF
-441 VNSGKVD
+441 ISSGNIDLSAQKGKKVQ
-448 LAAYLGSK
+448 LGFKYVSTDQG
-456 VKIAFQYMSSD
+456 A
-467 ASSATWEIKNL
+467 ATWEIKNV
-478 KVIANGEG
+478 KVVADGK
-486 GGTVDPTPKPD
+486 GGTVDPTPE

-505 PQPGE
+505 PQPTPSGTELYISEYVEGSSNNKYIEIYNPTDKAIDLSVYALDLNSNGGAQWSKETGFAKNNYVKLEGTIEAKATKVYKHSQATIYTGE
-510 EKVFFTETFG
+510 AIDCNAVNFNGNDPIGLFKND
-520 SEILAKPYP
+520 ILIDIIGK
-529 KIAAYTKWDNATL
+529 
-542 TFADATGNA
+542 FAGGNA
-551 DVRAVAHK
+551 DF
-559 TESNT
+559 
-564 SESAKVNHVWF
+564 AKDVTLRR
-575 PGKKDSKLTIS
+575 KAD
-586 GFNTVGYNKF
+586 
-596 KLSFEAA
+596 AA
-603 ANTFNKGEQLDLNVL
+603 APSATYDENQWEKAGKDD
-618 KVSLNGQNVTLP
+618 VTGLG
-630 SKVVSQANKEAN
+630 K
-642 VFFPVEVTIDVAG
+642 
-655 TAESVLEFS
+655 
-664 SSSSDNT
+664 
-671 YGIRAYNIKLV
+671 R
-682 SLSK
+682 

>member
-111 NALSANVMDVNVAD
+111 NALSGNVMDVNVAD
-125 QSKPGALDLLYSNET
+125 QSKPGAIDLLYSNET

-156 RKMSKITLDM
+156 RKMSKLTLNM

-190 FDLANGTVK
+190 FDLANGTVT

-212 IGEVEGSTAKATA
+212 IGNVEAHTAMATA

-246 GKTFTHTL
+246 GKTFTHSI

-263 KNVTFRVKLSVNNG
+263 KNVTFKATLSINNG

-294 AGGDFNVDFDG
+294 AGGDFDVNFDG

-315 KVLLDES
+315 KVLLDEP
-322 FATSQGTFTIDN
+322 FDANQGNFTISDI
-334 KTLPAELTYVWKW
+334 KLPEGSTYVWQWGQFDK
-347 DQYIDDNTQQVKDA
+347 DNTQ
-361 YMKASAFKD
+361 YMKASANINKVN
-370 KKSHASESWLI
+370 HAAESWLI
-381 SPEIDLSAVQSA
+381 SPSIDLTSAKKA
-393 TLTFD
+393 TLTFEHCHKYGAD
-398 HAINKGD
+398 KSKEMTLW
-405 VANIKTNHVVKIS
+405 VADAGTQASAEATGWTQVVI
-418 KDNGATWDEL
+418 
-428 AGVNYPASLSWDF
+428 PAYG
-441 VNSGKVD
+441 SGNDYKYV
-448 LAAYLGSK
+448 
-456 VKIAFQYMSSD
+456 
-467 ASSATWEIKNL
+467 SATIDLTAYVGKSVQVAFRYVSTADAAALWQINSV
-478 KVIANGEG
+478 KVVADGK
-486 GGTVDPTPKPD
+486 GGTVDPTPE

-505 PQPGE
+505 PQPTPSG
-510 EKVFFTETFG
+510 TELYISEYVEGTKG
-520 SEILAKPYP
+520 SNKFIEIYNPTDKEIDLSAYVLNCASNGKTWGNETSYTYQQLEGTIAPKSVIVYQNAK
-529 KIAAYTKWDNATL
+529 ADLYTSGKPCNAC
-542 TFADATGNA
+542 
-551 DVRAVAHK
+551 
-559 TESNT
+559 
-564 SESAKVNHVWF
+564 
-575 PGKKDSKLTIS
+575 
-586 GFNTVGYNKF
+586 GFNGEKNDAVGLF
-596 KLSFEAA
+596 KGGVLIDVFGYPVDPNSDPNFGKDITYRRKASVSSPVATFNLDEWEAA
-603 ANTFNKGEQLDLNVL
+603 AADD
-618 KVSLNGQNVTLP
+618 VSGLG
-630 SKVVSQANKEAN
+630 K
-642 VFFPVEVTIDVAG
+642 
-655 TAESVLEFS
+655 
-664 SSSSDNT
+664 
-671 YGIRAYNIKLV
+671 R
-682 SLSK
+682 

>member
-87 AAPGEGVYLPATGKV
+87 AAPGEGIYLPATGKV

-111 NALSANVMDVNVAD
+111 NALSGNVMDVNVAD
-125 QSKPGALDLLYSNET
+125 QSKPGAIDLLYSNET

-156 RKMSKITLDM
+156 RKMSKLTLNM

-212 IGEVEGSTAKATA
+212 IGNVEAHTAMATA

-246 GKTFTHTL
+246 GKTFTHSI

-263 KNVTFRVKLSVNNG
+263 KNVTFKATLSVHNG

-282 VGNATIEDWVGV
+282 VGNATIVDWVGV
-294 AGGDFNVDFDG
+294 PGGDFDVNFDG
-305 EGGGTQPGEE
+305 EGGGTEPGEE

-322 FATSQGTFTIDN
+322 FATNQGAFTIDN
-334 KTLPAELTYVWKW
+334 KVMPSELTYVWNH
-347 DQYIDDNTQQVKDA
+347 DDRNGG
-361 YMKASAFKD
+361 YMKASGHINKPTPVDYAT
-370 KKSHASESWLI
+370 ESWLI
-381 SPEIDLSAVQSA
+381 SPELDLTTATTA

-398 HAINKGD
+398 HAVNFAKD
-405 VANIKTNHVVKIS
+405 MQTQQTLWVKEVGTENWQQVTI
-418 KDNGATWDEL
+418 AT
-428 AGVNYPASLSWDF
+428 YPAGNSWDF
-441 VNSGKVD
+441 ISSGNIDLSAQKGKKVQ
-448 LAAYLGSK
+448 LGFKYVSTDQG
-456 VKIAFQYMSSD
+456 A
-467 ASSATWEIKNL
+467 ATWEIKNV
-478 KVIANGEG
+478 KVVADGK
-486 GGTVDPTPKPD
+486 GGTVDPTPE

-505 PQPGE
+505 PQPTPSGTELYISEYVEGSSNNKYIEIYNPTDKAIDLSVYALDLNSNGGAQWSKETGFAKNNYVKLEGTIEAKATKVYKHSQATIYTGE
-510 EKVFFTETFG
+510 AIDCNAVNFNGNDPIGLFKND
-520 SEILAKPYP
+520 ILIDIIGK
-529 KIAAYTKWDNATL
+529 
-542 TFADATGNA
+542 FAGGNA
-551 DVRAVAHK
+551 DF
-559 TESNT
+559 
-564 SESAKVNHVWF
+564 AKDVTLRR
-575 PGKKDSKLTIS
+575 KAD
-586 GFNTVGYNKF
+586 
-596 KLSFEAA
+596 AA
-603 ANTFNKGEQLDLNVL
+603 APSATYDENQWEKAGKDD
-618 KVSLNGQNVTLP
+618 VTGLG
-630 SKVVSQANKEAN
+630 K
-642 VFFPVEVTIDVAG
+642 
-655 TAESVLEFS
+655 
-664 SSSSDNT
+664 
-671 YGIRAYNIKLV
+671 R
-682 SLSK
+682 

>member
-111 NALSANVMDVNVAD
+111 NALSGNVMDVNVAD
-125 QSKPGALDLLYSNET
+125 QSKPGAIDLLYSNET

-156 RKMSKITLDM
+156 RKMSKLTLNM

-212 IGEVEGSTAKATA
+212 IGNVEAHTAMATA

-246 GKTFTHTL
+246 GKTFTYSI

-263 KNVTFRVKLSVNNG
+263 KNVTFKATLSVNNG

-282 VGNATIEDWVGV
+282 VGNATIEDWVEV
-294 AGGDFNVDFDG
+294 AGGDFDVNFDG
-305 EGGGTQPGEE
+305 EGGGTEPGEE

-322 FATSQGTFTIDN
+322 FATNQGAFTIDN
-334 KTLPAELTYVWKW
+334 KVMPSELTYVWNH
-347 DQYIDDNTQQVKDA
+347 DDRNGG
-361 YMKASAFKD
+361 YMKASGHINKPTPVDYAT
-370 KKSHASESWLI
+370 ESWLI
-381 SPEIDLSAVQSA
+381 SPELDLTTATTA

-398 HAINKGD
+398 HAVNFAKD
-405 VANIKTNHVVKIS
+405 MQTQQTLWVKEVGTENWQQVTI
-418 KDNGATWDEL
+418 AT
-428 AGVNYPASLSWDF
+428 YPAGNSWDF
-441 VNSGKVD
+441 ISSGNIDLSAQKGKKVQ
-448 LAAYLGSK
+448 LGFKYVSTDQG
-456 VKIAFQYMSSD
+456 A
-467 ASSATWEIKNL
+467 ATWEIKNV
-478 KVIANGEG
+478 KVVADGK
-486 GGTVDPTPKPD
+486 GGTVDPTPE

-505 PQPGE
+505 PQPTPSG
-510 EKVFFTETFG
+510 TELYISEYVEG
-520 SEILAKPYP
+520 SSNNKYIEI
-529 KIAAYTKWDNATL
+529 
-542 TFADATGNA
+542 
-551 DVRAVAHK
+551 
-559 TESNT
+559 
-564 SESAKVNHVWF
+564 
-575 PGKKDSKLTIS
+575 
-586 GFNTVGYNKF
+586 YNPTDKAID
-596 KLSFEAA
+596 LSVYA
-603 ANTFNKGEQLDLNVL
+603 LDLNSNGGAQWSKETGFAKNNYVKL
-618 KVSLNGQNVTLP
+618 EGTIEAKATKVYKHSQATIYTGEAIDCNAVNFNGNDPIGLFKNDILIDIIGKFAGGKADFAKDVTLRRKADAAAP
-630 SKVVSQANKEAN
+630 SATYDENQWEKSGTDDVSGLGK
-642 VFFPVEVTIDVAG
+642 
-655 TAESVLEFS
+655 
-664 SSSSDNT
+664 
-671 YGIRAYNIKLV
+671 R
-682 SLSK
+682 

>member
-111 NALSANVMDVNVAD
+111 NALSGNVMDVNVAD
-125 QSKPGALDLLYSNET
+125 QSKPGAIDLLYSNET

-190 FDLANGTVK
+190 FDLAKGTVK

-212 IGEVEGSTAKATA
+212 IGNVEASTAKATA

-246 GKTFTHTL
+246 GKTFTHSI
-254 ADLTAFEAG
+254 ADLSKFEAG
-263 KNVTFRVKLSVNNG
+263 KNVTFKATLSVNNG

-294 AGGDFNVDFDG
+294 AGGDFDVNFDG
-305 EGGGTQPGEE
+305 EGGGTEPGEE

-322 FATSQGTFTIDN
+322 FATNQGAFTIDN
-334 KTLPAELTYVWKW
+334 KVMPSELTYVWNH
-347 DQYIDDNTQQVKDA
+347 DDRNGG
-361 YMKASAFKD
+361 YMKASGHINKPTPVDYAT
-370 KKSHASESWLI
+370 ESWLI
-381 SPEIDLSAVQSA
+381 SPELDLTTATTA

-398 HAINKGD
+398 HAVNFAKD
-405 VANIKTNHVVKIS
+405 MQTQQTLWVKEVGTENWQQVTI
-418 KDNGATWDEL
+418 AT
-428 AGVNYPASLSWDF
+428 YPAGNSWDF
-441 VNSGKVD
+441 ISSGNIDLSAQKGKKVQ
-448 LAAYLGSK
+448 LGFKYVSTDQG
-456 VKIAFQYMSSD
+456 A
-467 ASSATWEIKNL
+467 ATWEIKNV
-478 KVIANGEG
+478 KVVADGK
-486 GGTVDPTPKPD
+486 GGTVDPTPE

-505 PQPGE
+505 PQPTPSGTELYISEYVEGSSNNKYIEIYNPTDKAIDLSVYALDLNSNGGAQWSKETGFAKNNYVKLEGTIEAKATKVYKHSQATIYTGE
-510 EKVFFTETFG
+510 AIDCNAVNFNGNDPIGLFKND
-520 SEILAKPYP
+520 ILIDIIGK
-529 KIAAYTKWDNATL
+529 
-542 TFADATGNA
+542 FAGGNA
-551 DVRAVAHK
+551 DF
-559 TESNT
+559 
-564 SESAKVNHVWF
+564 AKDVTLRR
-575 PGKKDSKLTIS
+575 KAD
-586 GFNTVGYNKF
+586 
-596 KLSFEAA
+596 AA
-603 ANTFNKGEQLDLNVL
+603 APSATYDENQWEKAGKDD
-618 KVSLNGQNVTLP
+618 VTGLG
-630 SKVVSQANKEAN
+630 K
-642 VFFPVEVTIDVAG
+642 
-655 TAESVLEFS
+655 
-664 SSSSDNT
+664 
-671 YGIRAYNIKLV
+671 R
-682 SLSK
+682 

>member
-87 AAPGEGVYLPATGKV
+87 AAPGEGIYLPATGKV

-111 NALSANVMDVNVAD
+111 NALSGNVMDVNVAD
-125 QSKPGALDLLYSNET
+125 QSKPGAIDLLYSNET

-212 IGEVEGSTAKATA
+212 IGNVEAHTAMATA

-246 GKTFTHTL
+246 GKTFTHSI

-263 KNVTFRVKLSVNNG
+263 KNVTFKATLSIHNG

-294 AGGDFNVDFDG
+294 AGGDFDVNFDG

-315 KVLLDES
+315 KVLLDEP
-322 FATSQGTFTIDN
+322 FDANQGNFTISDI
-334 KTLPAELTYVWKW
+334 KLPEGSTYVWQWGQFDK
-347 DQYIDDNTQQVKDA
+347 DNTQ
-361 YMKASAFKD
+361 YMKASANINKVN
-370 KKSHASESWLI
+370 HAAESWLI
-381 SPEIDLSAVQSA
+381 SPSIDLTSAKKA
-393 TLTFD
+393 TLTFEHCHKYGAD
-398 HAINKGD
+398 KSKEMTLW
-405 VANIKTNHVVKIS
+405 VADAGTQASAEATGWTQVVI
-418 KDNGATWDEL
+418 
-428 AGVNYPASLSWDF
+428 PAYG
-441 VNSGKVD
+441 SGNDYKYV
-448 LAAYLGSK
+448 
-456 VKIAFQYMSSD
+456 
-467 ASSATWEIKNL
+467 SATIDLTAYVGKSVQVAFRYVSTADAAALWQINSV
-478 KVIANGEG
+478 KVVADGK
-486 GGTVDPTPKPD
+486 GGTVDPTPE

-505 PQPGE
+505 PQPTPSG
-510 EKVFFTETFG
+510 TELYISEYVEGTKG
-520 SEILAKPYP
+520 SNKFIEIYNPTDKEIDLSAYVLNCASNGKTWGNEGSYIYQQLEGTIAPKSVIVYQDAK
-529 KIAAYTKWDNATL
+529 ADLYT
-542 TFADATGNA
+542 
-551 DVRAVAHK
+551 
-559 TESNT
+559 S
-564 SESAKVNHVWF
+564 
-575 PGKKDSKLTIS
+575 GKPCKAC
-586 GFNTVGYNKF
+586 GFNGEKNDAVGLF
-596 KLSFEAA
+596 KGGVLIDVFGYPVDPNSDPNFGKDITYRRKVSVSSPVATFNLDEWETAA
-603 ANTFNKGEQLDLNVL
+603 ADD
-618 KVSLNGQNVTLP
+618 VTGLG
-630 SKVVSQANKEAN
+630 K
-642 VFFPVEVTIDVAG
+642 
-655 TAESVLEFS
+655 
-664 SSSSDNT
+664 
-671 YGIRAYNIKLV
+671 R
-682 SLSK
+682 

>member
-111 NALSANVMDVNVAD
+111 NALSGNVMDVNVAD
-125 QSKPGALDLLYSNET
+125 QSKPGAIDLLYSNET

-190 FDLANGTVK
+190 FDLAKGTVK

-212 IGEVEGSTAKATA
+212 IGNVEASTAKATA

-246 GKTFTHTL
+246 GKTFTHSI
-254 ADLTAFEAG
+254 ADLTAFQAG
-263 KNVTFRVKLSVNNG
+263 KNVTFKATLSIHNG

-282 VGNATIEDWVGV
+282 VGNATIENWVGV
-294 AGGDFNVDFDG
+294 TGGDFDVNFDG
-305 EGGGTQPGEE
+305 EGGGTEPGEE

-322 FATSQGTFTIDN
+322 FATSQGAFTIDN
-334 KTLPAELTYVWKW
+334 KVMPSELTYVWNH
-347 DQYIDDNTQQVKDA
+347 DDRNGG
-361 YMKASAFKD
+361 YMKASGHINKPTPVDYAT
-370 KKSHASESWLI
+370 ESWLI
-381 SPEIDLSAVQSA
+381 SPELDLTTATTA

-398 HAINKGD
+398 HAVNFAKD
-405 VANIKTNHVVKIS
+405 MQTQQTLWVKEVGTENWQQVTI
-418 KDNGATWDEL
+418 AT
-428 AGVNYPASLSWDF
+428 YPAGNSWDF
-441 VNSGKVD
+441 ISSGNIDLSAQKGKKVQ
-448 LAAYLGSK
+448 LGFKYVSTDQG
-456 VKIAFQYMSSD
+456 A
-467 ASSATWEIKNL
+467 ATWEIKNV
-478 KVIANGEG
+478 KVVADGK
-486 GGTVDPTPKPD
+486 GGTVDPTPE

-505 PQPGE
+505 PQPTPSGTELYISEYVEGGSFNKYIELYNPTEQDIDLSQYTLGMHNYSKDAAGGNDNGIKTQVLSGTLKSKQVIVYKHTDAVAYTGTVVDLGKDVMNFNGNDPIILYKGE
-510 EKVFFTETFG
+510 EVIDFLGVENSPFG
-520 SEILAKPYP
+520 
-529 KIAAYTKWDNATL
+529 
-542 TFADATGNA
+542 
-551 DVRAVAHK
+551 
-559 TESNT
+559 
-564 SESAKVNHVWF
+564 
-575 PGKKDSKLTIS
+575 KD
-586 GFNTVGYNKF
+586 
-596 KLSFEAA
+596 
-603 ANTFNKGEQLDLNVL
+603 
-618 KVSLNGQNVTLP
+618 VTLRRKVDASAP
-630 SKVVSQANKEAN
+630 SATYDENQWEKAGKDD
-642 VFFPVEVTIDVAG
+642 VTG
-655 TAESVLEFS
+655 L
-664 SSSSDNT
+664 
-671 YGIRAYNIKLV
+671 GKR
-682 SLSK
+682 